1 MKIRAI
7 ILSALIL
14 CGISAVIMY
23 SRAAQPRQESPVIT
37 QTINEKDTPM
47 AIKNLILKMKEQME
61 VNNDQFHEL
70 IEETEDYANSCPD
83 SASTAVLHSMLAEMY
98 QTYYQRNRW
107 TINQR
112 TQLSGYTPDDIR
124 EWTSNLFAD
133 KIKQEVDLS
142 LRPAALLQST
152 PVSRFKEIL
161 ETGKDSQKLRPTLYE
176 FLAFRALEIQ
186 PSAQIYKDLIA
197 FQNKETDMKPAL
209 LTELDYLRFL
219 YGDKRDKESYNAYM
233 NALDELYRNLAPQD
247 YAAEILIAKLDLV
260 SGSMSRYV
268 STQWDSIKAEE
279 VKLCEEGI
287 KRYSGYPRT
296 AILKNRL
303 AQLEQPTLS
312 VSTDNTVYPKKQL
325 GIKLEY
331 KNVQKVTVQIY
342 RSPKTPL
349 QAAHSSTRKSDN
361 NTLGQL
367 VKKVTFSL
375 RLPNSYSQ
383 QDTTLYIP
391 MDQPG
396 LYECVVTVPGQKLK
410 TVNTVSV
417 THLAALYRNL
427 PGDKREIMVTDYL
440 SGKPVDGATVTYYG
454 GQRRNLQELGTAKT
468 DREGLATLPVNNQI
482 IAFQASKPGD
492 TSAMLTHIYPMGSGH
507 RPEKNPVEVSV
518 FTDRG
523 LYRPGQT
530 IFFKGLAYVKDTDD
544 PHAAAGQEFTVTL
557 YDTNGKELANKKYTT
572 NDFGSFNGEFSI
584 PKQTLSGVFRLSTG
598 QTSVYINVEEY
609 KRPTFQAHFLPVKEE
624 IAFGDSITI
633 QGKAATFSGVSLPA
647 GDVSWRITRRPFMLW
662 RYFSPASSAQVA
674 EGSTT
679 LSGDGTFSVSFR
691 PQKEDDNGIYP
702 SAFQTYEVSATITD
716 SKGETQEAEYTFSVG
731 ESSIVLLANLPRQI
745 EKDSVKAVVEARTIN
760 GETVSVAGTF
770 KIVEL
775 IATQP
780 GTNNTKSYREGKQV
794 AAGDFTSGK
803 EISPAI
809 FSQLP
814 SGRYRIS
821 VEAKDSQGR
830 PSKNQSDF
838 ILYGKNDKRPP
849 VFTHTW
855 VLKEKTTCLPGE
867 DAEIVFGTSDKDAY
881 VLYEWFAGNNRIHHE
896 LIKLSDANR
905 RFEIPFKQEY
915 GDGIIVSFTFVKEGA
930 LYITQV
936 PVELCL
942 PDRQLT
948 IKPVTFRDRLL
959 PGSKESWKFRITDA
973 DSTIVSAEVLAGM
986 YDASLDK
993 IIPFSW
999 YFSPRRSISLQAP
1012 RFSAGTGFQ
1021 RSYQYDQTEAKY
1033 IKIPQYKYDQLNWF
1047 GLFNEVYIRGYGA
1060 SNRALATGGIMMKSA
1075 MAPQASLSVG
1085 VAADNMIAEDVLEE
1099 KTVESA
1105 ETSPNFSDPVA
1116 QESGQPLNPEQLR
1129 QNFAET
1135 AFFYP
1140 TLQTNEE
1147 GDVFVNFTM
1156 PESNTTWKLQM
1167 LANTK
1172 DLKYGLLTKEVVTS
1186 KPLMVLPNLP
1196 RFVRQGDEVSLST
1209 QVINNSKETISG
1221 RVSIE
1226 LFDPATDQPV
1236 ICLSKSQRPFEL
1248 RPDSVATVSWLI
1260 PVPKQISLLG
1270 VRILA
1275 DSEKGSDGEQQ
1286 IVPVLSDQLLITEST
1301 PFFLLKEGEKQ
1312 IHISG
1317 NQEGKSPFRLTL
1329 EITGN
1334 PIWYA
1339 VQALPTITQPDNDN
1353 ILSWFAAYYSN
1364 TLASY
1369 IAQAHPRIQK
1379 VIAQWTAQ
1387 GGDAST
1393 LYSNLEKNQELK
1405 NILLEE
1411 TPWVLAAD
1419 NETEQ
1424 KQRLSLLFDINR
1436 ADGLREAALRQL
1448 IQQQNEEG
1456 GWSWF
1461 KGFPASR
1468 SITLSILQGMSQL
1481 VRLSATQYGQAEKEM
1496 QMKALKFLDKSIQE
1510 DYENLRKYDKK
1521 WQNATPS
1528 PEQVRFLFVRSFYR
1542 DIPELGDA
1550 REAIRFYTSQAE
1562 KHWKQ
1567 YSLLNK
1573 GEIALLMHRNGKKEV
1588 ATAIL
1593 TWLKKTAT
1601 ISEEKGMYWANNR
1614 RGNDYFTS
1622 PIDTHC
1628 LLMSVF
1634 NEIAPDTQNTNLMK
1648 QWLLNQKR
1656 TQNWESVPATVNA
1669 IYALLLTG
1677 SDWLDTQNT
1686 CIVKWDGKTYSTADG
1701 DIATGYLKTILP
1713 NEKTNRSANNVLSIR
1728 KEGDTPAWGAVYEQY
1743 FQDIDKVKGEKGVLN
1758 VEKKLFVEINNGTNR
1773 QIRPVTPEQ
1782 PLRIG
1787 DKVIVRLTI
1796 RTDREMNYVFLKDL
1810 RAGCF
1815 EPANQLSGT
1824 ESRDGIWYY
1833 RSPKDVSENF
1843 FINRLPEGT
1852 FVLEYPVYV
1861 SRSGE
1866 YAGGIST
1873 IQCMYAPEFV
1883 SHTAGESLQIVP

>member
-23 SRAAQPRQESPVIT
+23 SRAAQPQQKSSVIT
-37 QTINEKDTPM
+37 QAINDKNTPM
-47 AIKNLILKMKEQME
+47 VIKNLILKMKEQME
-61 VNNDQFHEL
+61 VNDDQFPEL
-70 IEETEDYANSCPD
+70 IKEVENYTNSCAD
-83 SASTAVLHSMLAEMY
+83 SASVAVLHSMLAEMY
-98 QTYYQRNRW
+98 QNYYQRNQW

-112 TQLSGYTPDDIR
+112 TQLSGYIPEDIR
-124 EWTSNLFAD
+124 VWTSNLFTD
-133 KIKQEVDLS
+133 KIKEEIDLS
-142 LRPAALLQST
+142 LRPTALLQNT
-152 PVSRFKEIL
+152 PVSKFKDIL
-161 ETGKDSQKLRPTLYE
+161 EIGKDSQTLRPTLYE
-176 FLAFRALEIQ
+176 FLAFRALDIQ
-186 PSAQIYKDLIA
+186 PTVQIYKDLIA
-197 FQNKETDMKPAL
+197 FQNKEPNMKSVL

-219 YGDKRDKESYNAYM
+219 YGDKRDKESFEAYM
-233 NALDELYRNLAPQD
+233 NALDELYRNLASQN

-260 SGSMSRYV
+260 SGSMFRYV

-312 VSTDNTVYPKKQL
+312 ASTNNTVYPGQQL

-331 KNVQKVTVQIY
+331 KNVQKVIVQIY
-342 RSPKTPL
+342 RSSKTPL
-349 QAAHSSTRKSDN
+349 QAAAHTSAKKSSGS
-361 NTLGQL
+361 TLGQL
-367 VKKVTFSL
+367 VNEKTFSL
-375 RLPNSYSQ
+375 LLPNTYSQ
-383 QDTTLYIP
+383 QDTTLHIS

-396 LYECVVTVPGQKLK
+396 LYECVVTVPGQQLK
-410 TVNTVSV
+410 TINTVSV
-417 THLAALYRNL
+417 TRLAAIYRNL
-427 PGDKREIMVTDYL
+427 SGNKQEVMVTDYL
-440 SGKPVDGATVTYYG
+440 SGKPVDGAIVTYYG
-454 GQRRNLQELGTAKT
+454 GQRRNLQELGTVKT
-468 DREGLATLPVNNQI
+468 DREGLATLPANSQVL
-482 IAFQASKPGD
+482 AFQASRPGD
-492 TSAMLTHIYPMGSGH
+492 TNAMLTNIYPMGSGR
-507 RPEKNPVEVSV
+507 RPEKNPVEVSI

-530 IFFKGLAYVKDTDD
+530 IFFKGLAYVKDSND
-544 PHAAAGQEFTVTL
+544 PHAVAGQTFTVTL
-557 YDTNGKELANKKYTT
+557 YDANGKELAQKKFTT

-598 QTSVYINVEEY
+598 QMSVYIHVEEY
-609 KRPTFQAHFLPVKEE
+609 KRPTFQAYFLPIKGD
-624 IAFGDSITI
+624 IAFGDSVTI
-633 QGKAATFSGVSLPA
+633 QGKAATFSGVSLPS
-647 GDVSWRITRRPFMLW
+647 GDVTWRITRRPFLLW
-662 RYFSPASSAQVA
+662 RYFRPSAPTQVA

-679 LSGDGTFSVSFR
+679 LSGDGTFNVSFR
-691 PQKEDDNGIYP
+691 PQKEEDTNPYA
-702 SAFQTYEVSATITD
+702 SAYQTYEVSATVTD
-716 SKGETQEAEYTFSVG
+716 SKGETQEANYTFSVG
-731 ESSIVLLANLPRQI
+731 ESSIVLFTNLPPQI

-760 GETVSVAGTF
+760 GEMVSTSGTF

-775 IATQP
+775 IANRSDKNS
-780 GTNNTKSYREGKQV
+780 GESYQEGKQV
-794 AAGDFTSGK
+794 ASGSFTSGK

-809 FSQLP
+809 FNPLP
-814 SGRYRIS
+814 SGRYRIL

-855 VLKEKTTCLPGE
+855 LLKEKTTCLPGE
-867 DAEIVFGTSDKDAY
+867 EAEIVFGTSDKDAY

-896 LIKLSDANR
+896 LIKLSDANH
-905 RFEIPFKQEY
+905 RFKIPFKPKY
-915 GDGIIVSFTFVKEGA
+915 GEGIIVSFTFVKEGE

-936 PVELCL
+936 PVELQL
-942 PDRQLT
+942 PNRQL
-948 IKPVTFRDRLL
+948 
-959 PGSKESWKFRITDA
+959 KFRITDA
-973 DSTIVSAEVLAGM
+973 DSTIVSAEVLTSM

-993 IIPFSW
+993 IIPFNW
-999 YFSPRRSISLQAP
+999 YFSPRRTILLQAP
-1012 RFSAGTGFQ
+1012 RFSTGAGFQ
-1021 RSYQYDQTEAKY
+1021 RSYQYGQTEAKY
-1033 IKIPQYKYDQLNWF
+1033 IKVPQYQYDRLNWF
-1047 GLFNEVYIRGYGA
+1047 GLFNEIVIRGYGS
-1060 SNRALATGGIMMKSA
+1060 SNRAFATGGIMLKSA
-1075 MAPQASLSVG
+1075 AAPV
-1085 VAADNMIAEDVLEE
+1085 VAESMNIMEDSAVLEE
-1099 KTVESA
+1099 PSVEST
-1105 ETSPNFSDPVA
+1105 EGEPVFSLSDPFA
-1116 QESGQPLNPEQLR
+1116 KESSLPVSPEQTR
-1129 QNFAET
+1129 RNFAET

-1140 TLQTNEE
+1140 ILQTNEE
-1147 GDVFVNFTM
+1147 GDIFVNFTL
-1156 PESNTTWKLQM
+1156 PESNTTWKLQL

-1172 DLKYGLLTKEVVTS
+1172 DLKYGLLTKEVISS

-1196 RFVRQGDEVSLST
+1196 RFVRQGDEVSIST
-1209 QVINNSKETISG
+1209 QVINNSKEAVSG
-1221 RVSIE
+1221 RVRIE
-1226 LFDPATDQPV
+1226 LFDPATDQPI

-1248 RPDSVATVSWLI
+1248 QPDSIATVSWMI
-1260 PVPKQISLLG
+1260 PVPKQINLLG

-1286 IVPVLSDQLLITEST
+1286 IVPVLSNQLLITEST
-1301 PFFLLKEGEKQ
+1301 PFYLLKEGEKQ
-1312 IHISG
+1312 IRISG
-1317 NQEGKSPFRLTL
+1317 NSEGATPFRLTL
-1329 EITGN
+1329 EMTGN

-1339 VQALPTITQPDNDN
+1339 VQALPTITQPNNDN

-1379 VIAQWTAQ
+1379 VINQWTAQ
-1387 GGDAST
+1387 GGNAST

-1424 KQRLSLLFDINR
+1424 KQRLSLLFDLNR
-1436 ADGLREAALRQL
+1436 ADGLRETALQQL

-1468 SITLSILQGMSQL
+1468 AITLSILKGMSQL
-1481 VRLSATQYGQAEKEM
+1481 VQLNAIQYGQAEKEM
-1496 QMKALKFLDKSIQE
+1496 QMKALKFLDKSMQT
-1510 DYENLRKYDKK
+1510 DYENLLKYDKK
-1521 WQNATPS
+1521 WQNAWPS
-1528 PEQVRFLFVRSFYR
+1528 PEQVEFLCVRSSYR

-1550 REAIRFYTSQAE
+1550 REAIRFYTNQAE
-1562 KHWKQ
+1562 KHWNQ
-1567 YSLLNK
+1567 YSLISK

-1614 RGNDYFTS
+1614 RGSDYFTS

-1634 NEIAPDTQNTNLMK
+1634 NEIAPDTQNTNRMK

-1677 SDWLDTQNT
+1677 SDWLNTQNT
-1686 CIVKWDGKTYSTADG
+1686 CVATWDGKTYSTAEG
-1701 DIATGYLKTILP
+1701 EIATGYLKTILP
-1713 NEKTNRSANNVLSIR
+1713 NEPANNSANPVLSIR
-1728 KEGDTPAWGAVYEQY
+1728 KEGNTPAWGAVYEQY
-1743 FQDIDKVKGEKGVLN
+1743 FQEIDKVKGQKGVLS
-1758 VEKKLFVEINNGTNR
+1758 VEKKLFVETNNGTNR

-1815 EPANQLSGT
+1815 EPADQLSGP

-1883 SHTAGESLQIVP
+1883 SHTAGESLRIMP

>member
-23 SRAAQPRQESPVIT
+23 SRAAQPQQKSSVIT
-37 QTINEKDTPM
+37 QAINDKNTPM
-47 AIKNLILKMKEQME
+47 VIKNLILKMKEQME
-61 VNNDQFHEL
+61 VNDDQFPEL
-70 IEETEDYANSCPD
+70 IKEVENYTNSCTD
-83 SASTAVLHSMLAEMY
+83 SASVAVLHSMLAEMY
-98 QTYYQRNRW
+98 QNYYQRNQW

-112 TQLSGYTPDDIR
+112 TQLSGYIPEDIR
-124 EWTSNLFAD
+124 EWTSNLFTD
-133 KIKQEVDLS
+133 KIKEEIDLS
-142 LRPAALLQST
+142 LRPTALLQNT
-152 PVSRFKEIL
+152 PVSKFKDIL
-161 ETGKDSQKLRPTLYE
+161 EIGKDSQTLRPTLYE
-176 FLAFRALEIQ
+176 FLAFRALDIQ
-186 PSAQIYKDLIA
+186 PTVQIYKDLIA
-197 FQNKETDMKPAL
+197 FQNKEPNMKSVL

-219 YGDKRDKESYNAYM
+219 YGDKRDQASFEAYM
-233 NALDELYRNLAPQD
+233 NALDELYRNLASQN

-260 SGSMSRYV
+260 SGSMFRYV

-312 VSTDNTVYPKKQL
+312 VSTDNTVYPGQQL

-331 KNVQKVTVQIY
+331 KNVQKVIVQIY
-342 RSPKTPL
+342 RSSKTPL
-349 QAAHSSTRKSDN
+349 QAAAHTSAKKSNSS
-361 NTLGQL
+361 TLGQL
-367 VKKVTFSL
+367 VNEKTFSL
-375 RLPNSYSQ
+375 LLPNTYSQ
-383 QDTTLYIP
+383 QDTTLHIS

-396 LYECVVTVPGQKLK
+396 LYECVVTVPGQQLK
-410 TVNTVSV
+410 TINTVSV
-417 THLAALYRNL
+417 TRLAAIYRNL
-427 PGDKREIMVTDYL
+427 SGNKQEVMVTDYL
-440 SGKPVDGATVTYYG
+440 SGKPVDGAIVTYYG
-454 GQRRNLQELGTAKT
+454 GQRRSLQELGTVKT
-468 DREGLATLPVNNQI
+468 DREGLATLPANSQVL
-482 IAFQASKPGD
+482 AFQASRPGD
-492 TSAMLTHIYPMGSGH
+492 TNAMLTNIYPMGSGH
-507 RPEKNPVEVSV
+507 KPEKNPIEVSI

-530 IFFKGLAYVKDTDD
+530 IFFKGLAYVKDSND
-544 PHAAAGQEFTVTL
+544 PHAVAGQTFTVTL
-557 YDTNGKELANKKYTT
+557 YDANGKEIAQKKVMT
-572 NDFGSFNGEFSI
+572 NDFGSFNGEFSL

-598 QTSVYINVEEY
+598 QMSVYIHVEEY
-609 KRPTFQAHFLPVKEE
+609 KRPTFQAYFLPIKGD
-624 IAFGDSITI
+624 IAFGDSVTI
-633 QGKAATFSGVSLPA
+633 QGKAATFSGVSLPS
-647 GDVSWRITRRPFMLW
+647 GDVTWRITRRPFLLW
-662 RYFSPASSAQVA
+662 RYFRPSAPTQVA

-679 LSGDGTFSVSFR
+679 LSGDGTFNVSFR
-691 PQKEDDNGIYP
+691 PQKEEDTNPYA
-702 SAFQTYEVSATITD
+702 SAYQTYEVSATVTD
-716 SKGETQEAEYTFSVG
+716 SKGETQEANYTFSVG
-731 ESSIVLLANLPRQI
+731 ESSIVLFMNLPPQI

-760 GETVSVAGTF
+760 GEMVSTSGTF
-770 KIVEL
+770 KVVEL
-775 IATQP
+775 IANRSDKNSGENYQ
-780 GTNNTKSYREGKQV
+780 EGKQV
-794 AAGDFTSGK
+794 ASGNFTSGK

-814 SGRYRIS
+814 SGRYRVL

-855 VLKEKTTCLPGE
+855 LLKEKTTCLPGE
-867 DAEIVFGTSDKDAY
+867 EAEIVFGTSDKDAY

-896 LIKLSDANR
+896 LIKLSDANH
-905 RFEIPFKQEY
+905 RFKIPFKPEY
-915 GDGIIVSFTFVKEGA
+915 GEGIIVSFTFVKEGE

-936 PVELCL
+936 PVELQL
-942 PDRQLT
+942 PNRKLT
-948 IKPVTFRDRLL
+948 IKPITFRDRLL

-973 DSTIVSAEVLAGM
+973 DSTIVSAEVLASM

-993 IIPFSW
+993 IIPFNW
-999 YFSPRRSISLQAP
+999 YFSPRRTILLQAP
-1012 RFSAGTGFQ
+1012 RFSTGAGFQ

-1033 IKIPQYKYDQLNWF
+1033 IKVPQYQYDRLNWF
-1047 GLFNEVYIRGYGA
+1047 GLFNTMSTRKGVFYSLA
-1060 SNRALATGGIMMKSA
+1060 SDAGGIMLKSA
-1075 MAPQASLSVG
+1075 AAPV
-1085 VAADNMIAEDVLEE
+1085 VAESMNIMEDSAVLEE
-1099 KTVESA
+1099 PSVEST
-1105 ETSPNFSDPVA
+1105 EGEPVFSLSDPFA
-1116 QESGQPLNPEQLR
+1116 KESGQPISPEQIR

-1140 TLQTNEE
+1140 ILQTNEE
-1147 GDVFVNFTM
+1147 GDVFVNFTL
-1156 PESNTTWKLQM
+1156 PESNTTWKLQL
-1167 LANTK
+1167 LANTQ
-1172 DLKYGLLTKEVVTS
+1172 DLKYGLLTKEVISS

-1196 RFVRQGDEVSLST
+1196 RFVRQGDEVSIST
-1209 QVINNSKETISG
+1209 QVINNSKEAVSG
-1221 RVSIE
+1221 RVHIE
-1226 LFDPATDQPV
+1226 LFDPATDQPI

-1248 RPDSVATVSWLI
+1248 RPDSVATVSWMI
-1260 PVPKQISLLG
+1260 PIPKQISLLG

-1286 IVPVLSDQLLITEST
+1286 IVPVLSNQLLITEST
-1301 PFFLLKEGEKQ
+1301 PFYLLKEGEKQ
-1312 IHISG
+1312 IRISG
-1317 NQEGKSPFRLTL
+1317 NSEGATPFRLTL
-1329 EITGN
+1329 EMTGN

-1339 VQALPTITQPDNDN
+1339 VQALPTITQPNNDN

-1379 VIAQWTAQ
+1379 VINQWTAQ
-1387 GGDAST
+1387 GGNAST

-1411 TPWVLAAD
+1411 TPWVLATD

-1424 KQRLSLLFDINR
+1424 KQRLSLLFDLNR
-1436 ADGLREAALRQL
+1436 ADGLREAALQQL

-1468 SITLSILQGMSQL
+1468 AITLSILKGMSQL
-1481 VRLSATQYGQAEKEM
+1481 VQLNAIQYGQAEKEM
-1496 QMKALKFLDKSIQE
+1496 QMKALKFLDKRMQT
-1510 DYENLRKYDKK
+1510 DYENLLKYDKK
-1521 WQNATPS
+1521 WQNAWPS
-1528 PEQVRFLFVRSFYR
+1528 PEQVEFLFVRSSYR

-1550 REAIRFYTSQAE
+1550 REAIRFYTNQAE
-1562 KHWKQ
+1562 KHWNQ
-1567 YSLLNK
+1567 YSLISK

-1628 LLMSVF
+1628 LLMSAF
-1634 NEIAPDTQNTNLMK
+1634 NEIAPDTQHTNQMK

-1677 SDWLDTQNT
+1677 SDWLNTQNT
-1686 CIVKWDGKTYSTADG
+1686 CVATWDGKTYSTAEG
-1701 DIATGYLKTILP
+1701 EIATGYLKTILP
-1713 NEKTNRSANNVLSIR
+1713 NEPATRSANPVLSIR

-1743 FQDIDKVKGEKGVLN
+1743 FQDIDKVKGQKGGVN
-1758 VEKKLFVEINNGTNR
+1758 VEKKLFVETNNGTNR

-1796 RTDREMNYVFLKDL
+1796 RTDREMDYVFLKDL

-1815 EPANQLSGT
+1815 EPADQLSGT

-1883 SHTAGESLQIVP
+1883 SHTAGESLRIMP

>member
-23 SRAAQPRQESPVIT
+23 SRAAQPQQKSSVIT
-37 QTINEKDTPM
+37 QAINDKNTPM
-47 AIKNLILKMKEQME
+47 VIKNLILKMKEQME
-61 VNNDQFHEL
+61 VNDDQFPEL
-70 IEETEDYANSCPD
+70 IKEVENYTNSCAD
-83 SASTAVLHSMLAEMY
+83 SASVAVLHSMLAEMY
-98 QTYYQRNRW
+98 QNYYQRNQW

-112 TQLSGYTPDDIR
+112 TQLSGYIPEDIR
-124 EWTSNLFAD
+124 VWTSNLFTD
-133 KIKQEVDLS
+133 KIKEEIDLS
-142 LRPAALLQST
+142 LRPTALLQNT
-152 PVSRFKEIL
+152 PVSKFKDIL
-161 ETGKDSQKLRPTLYE
+161 EIGKDSQTLRPTLYE
-176 FLAFRALEIQ
+176 FLAFRALDIQ
-186 PSAQIYKDLIA
+186 PTVQIYKDLIA
-197 FQNKETDMKPAL
+197 FQNKEPNMKSVL

-219 YGDKRDKESYNAYM
+219 YGDKRDKESFEAYM
-233 NALDELYRNLAPQD
+233 NALDELYRNLASQN

-260 SGSMSRYV
+260 SGSMFRYV

-312 VSTDNTVYPKKQL
+312 ASTNNTVYPGQQL

-331 KNVQKVTVQIY
+331 KNVQKVIVQIY
-342 RSPKTPL
+342 RSSKTPL
-349 QAAHSSTRKSDN
+349 QAAAHTSAKKSSGS
-361 NTLGQL
+361 TLGQL
-367 VKKVTFSL
+367 VNEKTFSL
-375 RLPNSYSQ
+375 LLPNTYSQ
-383 QDTTLYIP
+383 QNTTLHIS

-396 LYECVVTVPGQKLK
+396 LYECVVTVPGQQLK
-410 TVNTVSV
+410 TINTVSV
-417 THLAALYRNL
+417 TRLAAIYRNL
-427 PGDKREIMVTDYL
+427 SGNKQEVMVTDYL
-440 SGKPVDGATVTYYG
+440 SGKPVDGAIVTYYG
-454 GQRRNLQELGTAKT
+454 GQRRSLQELGTVKT
-468 DREGLATLPVNNQI
+468 DREGLATLPANSQVL
-482 IAFQASKPGD
+482 AFQASRPGD
-492 TSAMLTHIYPMGSGH
+492 TNAMLTNIYPMGSGH
-507 RPEKNPVEVSV
+507 KPEKNPVEVSI

-530 IFFKGLAYVKDTDD
+530 IFFKGLAYVKDSND
-544 PHAAAGQEFTVTL
+544 PHAVAGQTFTVTL
-557 YDTNGKELANKKYTT
+557 YDANGKELAQKKFTT

-598 QTSVYINVEEY
+598 QMSVYIHVEEY
-609 KRPTFQAHFLPVKEE
+609 KRPTFQAYFLPIKGD
-624 IAFGDSITI
+624 IAFGDSVTI
-633 QGKAATFSGVSLPA
+633 QGKAATFSGVSLPS
-647 GDVSWRITRRPFMLW
+647 GDVTWRITRRPFLLW
-662 RYFSPASSAQVA
+662 RYFRPSAPTQVA

-679 LSGDGTFSVSFR
+679 LSGDGTFNVSFR
-691 PQKEDDNGIYP
+691 PQKEEDTNPYA
-702 SAFQTYEVSATITD
+702 SAYQTYEVSATVTD
-716 SKGETQEAEYTFSVG
+716 SKGETQEANYTFSVG
-731 ESSIVLLANLPRQI
+731 ESSIVLFTNLPPQI

-760 GETVSVAGTF
+760 GEMVSTSGTF

-775 IATQP
+775 IANRSDKNS
-780 GTNNTKSYREGKQV
+780 GESYQEGKQV
-794 AAGDFTSGK
+794 ASGSFTSGK

-809 FSQLP
+809 FNPLP
-814 SGRYRIS
+814 SGRYRIL

-830 PSKNQSDF
+830 QSKNQSDF

-855 VLKEKTTCLPGE
+855 LLKEKTTCLPGE
-867 DAEIVFGTSDKDAY
+867 EAEIVFGTSDKDAY

-896 LIKLSDANR
+896 LIKLSDANH
-905 RFEIPFKQEY
+905 RFNIPFKPEY
-915 GDGIIVSFTFVKEGA
+915 GEGIIVSFTFVKEGE

-936 PVELCL
+936 PVELQL
-942 PDRQLT
+942 PNRQLT
-948 IKPVTFRDRLL
+948 IKPITFRDRLL

-973 DSTIVSAEVLAGM
+973 DSTIVSAEVLTSM

-993 IIPFSW
+993 IIPFNW
-999 YFSPRRSISLQAP
+999 YFSPRRTILLQAP
-1012 RFSAGTGFQ
+1012 RFSTGAGFQ

-1033 IKIPQYKYDQLNWF
+1033 IKVPQYQYDRLNWF
-1047 GLFNEVYIRGYGA
+1047 GLFNEIVIRGYGS
-1060 SNRALATGGIMMKSA
+1060 SNRAFATGGIMLKSA
-1075 MAPQASLSVG
+1075 AAPV
-1085 VAADNMIAEDVLEE
+1085 VAESMNIMEDSAVLEE
-1099 KTVESA
+1099 PSVEST
-1105 ETSPNFSDPVA
+1105 EGEPVFSLSDPFA
-1116 QESGQPLNPEQLR
+1116 KESSLPVSPEQTR
-1129 QNFAET
+1129 RNFAET

-1147 GDVFVNFTM
+1147 GDVFVNFTL
-1156 PESNTTWKLQM
+1156 PESNTTWKLQL
-1167 LANTK
+1167 LANTQ
-1172 DLKYGLLTKEVVTS
+1172 DLKYGLLTKEVISS

-1196 RFVRQGDEVSLST
+1196 RFVRQGDEVSIST
-1209 QVINNSKETISG
+1209 QVINNSKEAVSG
-1221 RVSIE
+1221 RVRIE
-1226 LFDPATDQPV
+1226 LFDPATDQPI

-1248 RPDSVATVSWLI
+1248 QPDSIATVSWMI
-1260 PVPKQISLLG
+1260 PVPKQINLLG

-1286 IVPVLSDQLLITEST
+1286 IVPVLSNQLLITEST
-1301 PFFLLKEGEKQ
+1301 PFYLLKEGEKQ
-1312 IHISG
+1312 IRISG
-1317 NQEGKSPFRLTL
+1317 NSEGATPFRLTL
-1329 EITGN
+1329 EMTGN

-1339 VQALPTITQPDNDN
+1339 VQALPTITQPNNDN

-1379 VIAQWTAQ
+1379 VINQWTAQ
-1387 GGDAST
+1387 GGNAST

-1411 TPWVLAAD
+1411 TPWVLA
-1419 NETEQ
+1419 
-1424 KQRLSLLFDINR
+1424 
-1436 ADGLREAALRQL
+1436 
-1448 IQQQNEEG
+1448 EEG

-1468 SITLSILQGMSQL
+1468 AITLSILKGMSQL
-1481 VRLSATQYGQAEKEM
+1481 VQLNAIQYGQAEKEM
-1496 QMKALKFLDKSIQE
+1496 QMKALKFLDKSMQT
-1510 DYENLRKYDKK
+1510 DYENLLKYDKK
-1521 WQNATPS
+1521 WQNAWPS
-1528 PEQVRFLFVRSFYR
+1528 PEQVEFLFVRSSYR

-1550 REAIRFYTSQAE
+1550 REAIRFYTNQAE
-1562 KHWKQ
+1562 KHWNQ
-1567 YSLLNK
+1567 YSLISK

-1614 RGNDYFTS
+1614 RGSDYFTS

-1634 NEIAPDTQNTNLMK
+1634 NEIAPDTQNTNRMK

-1677 SDWLDTQNT
+1677 SDWLNTQNT
-1686 CIVKWDGKTYSTADG
+1686 CVATWDGKTYSTAEG
-1701 DIATGYLKTILP
+1701 EIATGYLKTILP
-1713 NEKTNRSANNVLSIR
+1713 NEPANNSANPVLSIR
-1728 KEGDTPAWGAVYEQY
+1728 KEGNTPAWGAVYEQY
-1743 FQDIDKVKGEKGVLN
+1743 FQEIDKVKGQKGVLS
-1758 VEKKLFVEINNGTNR
+1758 VEKKLFVETNNGTNR

-1815 EPANQLSGT
+1815 EPADQLSGP

-1883 SHTAGESLQIVP
+1883 SHTAGESLRIMP

>member
-23 SRAAQPRQESPVIT
+23 SRAAQPQPRSSVIT
-37 QTINEKDTPM
+37 QAINDKNTPM
-47 AIKNLILKMKEQME
+47 VIKNLILKMKEQMD
-61 VNNDQFHEL
+61 VNDDQFPEL
-70 IEETEDYANSCPD
+70 IKKVENYTNSCAD
-83 SASTAVLHSMLAEMY
+83 SASVAVLHSMLAEMY
-98 QTYYQRNRW
+98 QNYYQRNQW

-112 TQLSGYTPDDIR
+112 TQLSGYIPEDIR
-124 EWTSNLFAD
+124 EWTSNLFTD
-133 KIKQEVDLS
+133 KIKEEIDLS
-142 LRPAALLQST
+142 LRPTTLLQNT
-152 PVSRFKEIL
+152 PVSKFKDIL
-161 ETGKDSQKLRPTLYE
+161 EIGKDSQTLRPTLYE
-176 FLAFRALEIQ
+176 FLAFRALDIQ
-186 PSAQIYKDLIA
+186 PAVQIYKDLIA
-197 FQNKETDMKPAL
+197 FQNKEPNMKSVL

-219 YGDKRDKESYNAYM
+219 YGDKRDKESFEAYM
-233 NALDELYRNLAPQD
+233 NALDELYRNLASQN

-260 SGSMSRYV
+260 SGSMFRYV

-296 AILKNRL
+296 TILKNRL

-312 VSTDNTVYPKKQL
+312 VSTNNTVYPGQQL

-331 KNVQKVTVQIY
+331 KNVQKVIVQIY
-342 RSPKTPL
+342 RSSKTPL
-349 QAAHSSTRKSDN
+349 QAAAHASAGKSSSG
-361 NTLGQL
+361 TLGQL
-367 VKKVTFSL
+367 VNEKTFPL
-375 RLPNSYSQ
+375 LLPNAYSQ

-410 TVNTVSV
+410 TVNPVSV
-417 THLAALYRNL
+417 SRLAAIYRNL
-427 PGDKREIMVTDYL
+427 SGNKQEVMVTDYL
-440 SGKPVDGATVTYYG
+440 SGKPVDGAIVTYYG
-454 GQRRNLQELGTAKT
+454 GQRRSLQELGTVKT
-468 DREGLATLPVNNQI
+468 DREGLATLPANNQVL
-482 IAFQASKPGD
+482 AFQASRPGD
-492 TSAMLTHIYPMGSGH
+492 TNAMLTNIYPMGSGH
-507 RPEKNPVEVSV
+507 KPEKNPIEVSI

-530 IFFKGLAYVKDTDD
+530 IFFKGLAYVKDSND
-544 PHAAAGQEFTVTL
+544 PHAVAGQPFTVTL
-557 YDTNGKELANKKYTT
+557 YDANGKEIAQKKVTT
-572 NDFGSFNGEFSI
+572 NDFGSFNGEFSL
-584 PKQTLSGVFRLSTG
+584 PKQTLSGAFRLSTG
-598 QTSVYINVEEY
+598 QMSVYIHVEEY
-609 KRPTFQAHFLPVKEE
+609 KRPTFQAYFLPIKGD
-624 IAFGDSITI
+624 IAFGDSVTI
-633 QGKAATFSGVSLPA
+633 QGKAATFSGVSLPS
-647 GDVSWRITRRPFMLW
+647 GDVTWRITRRPFLLW
-662 RYFSPASSAQVA
+662 RYFRPSAPTQVA

-691 PQKEDDNGIYP
+691 PQKEEDTNPYA
-702 SAFQTYEVSATITD
+702 STYQTYEVSATVTD
-716 SKGETQEAEYTFSVG
+716 SKGETQEANYTFSVG
-731 ESSIVLLANLPRQI
+731 ESSIVLFMNLPPQI

-760 GETVSVAGTF
+760 GELVSTSGTF
-770 KIVEL
+770 KVVEL
-775 IATQP
+775 IANRSDKNSGENYQ
-780 GTNNTKSYREGKQV
+780 EGKQV
-794 AAGDFTSGK
+794 ASGNFTSGK

-814 SGRYRIS
+814 SGCYRIL

-830 PSKNQSDF
+830 PSKSQSDF

-855 VLKEKTTCLPGE
+855 LLKEKTTCLPGE
-867 DAEIVFGTSDKDAY
+867 EAEIVFGTSDKDAY

-896 LIKLSDANR
+896 LIKLSDANH
-905 RFEIPFKQEY
+905 RFKIPFKSEY
-915 GDGIIVSFTFVKEGA
+915 GEGIIVSFTFVKEGE

-936 PVELCL
+936 PIELQL
-942 PDRQLT
+942 PNRQLT
-948 IKPVTFRDRLL
+948 IKPITFRDRLL

-973 DSTIVSAEVLAGM
+973 DSTIVSAEVLTSM

-993 IIPFSW
+993 IIPFNW
-999 YFSPRRSISLQAP
+999 YFSPRRTILLQAP
-1012 RFSAGTGFQ
+1012 RFSTGAGFQ

-1033 IKIPQYKYDQLNWF
+1033 IKVPQYQYDRLNWF
-1047 GLFNEVYIRGYGA
+1047 GLFNEIVIRGYGS
-1060 SNRALATGGIMMKSA
+1060 SNRAFATGGIMLKSA
-1075 MAPQASLSVG
+1075 AAPV
-1085 VAADNMIAEDVLEE
+1085 VAESMNIMEDSAVLEE
-1099 KTVESA
+1099 PSVEST
-1105 ETSPNFSDPVA
+1105 EGEPVFSLSDPFA
-1116 QESGQPLNPEQLR
+1116 KESSQPISPEQIR
-1129 QNFAET
+1129 RNFAET

-1147 GDVFVNFTM
+1147 GDIFVNFTL

-1172 DLKYGLLTKEVVTS
+1172 DLKYGLLTKEVISS

-1196 RFVRQGDEVSLST
+1196 RFVRQGDEVSIST
-1209 QVINNSKETISG
+1209 QVINNSKGAVSG
-1221 RVSIE
+1221 RVRIE
-1226 LFDPATDQPV
+1226 LFDPATDQPI

-1248 RPDSVATVSWLI
+1248 QPDSIATVSWMI
-1260 PVPKQISLLG
+1260 PVPKQINLLG

-1286 IVPVLSDQLLITEST
+1286 IVPVLSNQLLITEST
-1301 PFFLLKEGEKQ
+1301 PFYLLKEGEKQ
-1312 IHISG
+1312 IRISG
-1317 NQEGKSPFRLTL
+1317 NSEGATPFRLTL
-1329 EITGN
+1329 EMTGN

-1339 VQALPTITQPDNDN
+1339 VQALPTITQPNNDN

-1379 VIAQWTAQ
+1379 VISQWTAQ
-1387 GGDAST
+1387 GGNAST

-1424 KQRLSLLFDINR
+1424 KQRLSLLFDLNR
-1436 ADGLREAALRQL
+1436 ADGLREAALQQL

-1468 SITLSILQGMSQL
+1468 AITLSILKGMSQL
-1481 VRLSATQYGQAEKEM
+1481 VQLNAIQYGQAEKEM
-1496 QMKALKFLDKSIQE
+1496 QMKALKFLDKSMQT
-1510 DYENLRKYDKK
+1510 DYENLLKYDKK
-1521 WQNATPS
+1521 WQNAWPS
-1528 PEQVRFLFVRSFYR
+1528 PEQVEFLFVRSSYR

-1550 REAIRFYTSQAE
+1550 REAIRFYTNQAE
-1562 KHWKQ
+1562 KHWNQ
-1567 YSLLNK
+1567 YSLISK

-1593 TWLKKTAT
+1593 TGLKKTAT

-1614 RGNDYFTS
+1614 RGSDYFTS

-1634 NEIAPDTQNTNLMK
+1634 NEIAPDTQNTNRMK

-1677 SDWLDTQNT
+1677 SDWLNTQNT
-1686 CIVKWDGKTYSTADG
+1686 SVATWDGKTYSTAEG
-1701 DIATGYLKTILP
+1701 EIATGYLKTILP
-1713 NEKTNRSANNVLSIR
+1713 NEPTTRSANPVLSIR

-1743 FQDIDKVKGEKGVLN
+1743 FQDIDKVKGQKGVLN
-1758 VEKKLFVEINNGTNR
+1758 VEKKLFVETNNGTNR

-1782 PLRIG
+1782 PLCIG

-1796 RTDREMNYVFLKDL
+1796 RTDREMDYVFLKDL

-1815 EPANQLSGT
+1815 EPADQLSGT

-1883 SHTAGESLQIVP
+1883 SHTAGESLRIMP

>member
-23 SRAAQPRQESPVIT
+23 SRAAQPQQKSSVIT
-37 QTINEKDTPM
+37 QAINDKNTPM
-47 AIKNLILKMKEQME
+47 VIKNLILKMKEQME
-61 VNNDQFHEL
+61 VNDDQFPEL
-70 IEETEDYANSCPD
+70 IKEVENYTNSCAD
-83 SASTAVLHSMLAEMY
+83 SASVAVLHSMLAEMY
-98 QTYYQRNRW
+98 QNYYQRNQW

-112 TQLSGYTPDDIR
+112 TQLSGYIPEDIR
-124 EWTSNLFAD
+124 VWTSNLFTD
-133 KIKQEVDLS
+133 KIKEEIDLS
-142 LRPAALLQST
+142 LRPTALLQNT
-152 PVSRFKEIL
+152 PVSKFKDIL
-161 ETGKDSQKLRPTLYE
+161 EIGKDSQTLRPTLYE
-176 FLAFRALEIQ
+176 FLAFRALDIQ
-186 PSAQIYKDLIA
+186 PTVQIYKDLIA
-197 FQNKETDMKPAL
+197 FQNKEPNMKSVL

-219 YGDKRDKESYNAYM
+219 YGDKRDKESFEAYM
-233 NALDELYRNLAPQD
+233 NALDELYRNLASQN

-260 SGSMSRYV
+260 SGSMFRYV

-312 VSTDNTVYPKKQL
+312 VSTNNTVYPGQQL

-331 KNVQKVTVQIY
+331 KNVQKVIVQIY
-342 RSPKTPL
+342 RSSKTPL
-349 QAAHSSTRKSDN
+349 QAAAHTSAKKSSGS
-361 NTLGQL
+361 TLGQL
-367 VKKVTFSL
+367 VNEKTFSL
-375 RLPNSYSQ
+375 LLPNTYSQ
-383 QDTTLYIP
+383 QDTTLHIS

-396 LYECVVTVPGQKLK
+396 LYECVVTVPGQQLK
-410 TVNTVSV
+410 TINTVSV
-417 THLAALYRNL
+417 TRLAAIYRNL
-427 PGDKREIMVTDYL
+427 SGNKQEVMVTDYL
-440 SGKPVDGATVTYYG
+440 SGKPVDGAIVTYYG
-454 GQRRNLQELGTAKT
+454 GQRRNLQELGTVKT
-468 DREGLATLPVNNQI
+468 DREGLATLPANSQVL
-482 IAFQASKPGD
+482 AFQASRPGD
-492 TSAMLTHIYPMGSGH
+492 TNAMLTNIYPIGSGR
-507 RPEKNPVEVSV
+507 RPEKNPVEVSI

-530 IFFKGLAYVKDTDD
+530 IFFKGLAYVKDSND
-544 PHAAAGQEFTVTL
+544 PHAVAGQPFTVTL
-557 YDTNGKELANKKYTT
+557 YDANGKEIAQKKVTT
-572 NDFGSFNGEFSI
+572 NNFGSFNGEFSL

-598 QTSVYINVEEY
+598 QMSVYIHVEEY
-609 KRPTFQAHFLPVKEE
+609 KRPTFQAYFLPIKGD
-624 IAFGDSITI
+624 IAFGDSVTI
-633 QGKAATFSGVSLPA
+633 QGKAATFSGVSLPS
-647 GDVSWRITRRPFMLW
+647 GDVTWRITRRPFLLW
-662 RYFSPASSAQVA
+662 RYFRPSAPTQVA

-691 PQKEDDNGIYP
+691 PQKEEDTNPYA
-702 SAFQTYEVSATITD
+702 SAYQTYEVSATVTD
-716 SKGETQEAEYTFSVG
+716 SKGETQEANYTFSVG
-731 ESSIVLLANLPRQI
+731 ESSIVLFTNLPPQI

-760 GETVSVAGTF
+760 GEMVSTSGTF

-775 IATQP
+775 IANRSDKNS
-780 GTNNTKSYREGKQV
+780 GESYQEGKQV
-794 AAGDFTSGK
+794 ASGSFTSGK

-809 FSQLP
+809 FNPLP
-814 SGRYRIS
+814 SGRYRIL

-830 PSKNQSDF
+830 QSKNQSDF

-855 VLKEKTTCLPGE
+855 LLKEKTTCLPGE
-867 DAEIVFGTSDKDAY
+867 EAEIVFGTSDKDAY

-896 LIKLSDANR
+896 LIKLSDANH
-905 RFEIPFKQEY
+905 RFKIPFKPEY
-915 GDGIIVSFTFVKEGA
+915 GEGIIVSFTFVKEGE

-936 PVELCL
+936 PVELQL
-942 PDRQLT
+942 PNRQLT
-948 IKPVTFRDRLL
+948 IKPITFRDRLL

-973 DSTIVSAEVLAGM
+973 DSAVVSAEVLTSM

-993 IIPFSW
+993 IIPFNW
-999 YFSPRRSISLQAP
+999 YFSPRRTILLQAP
-1012 RFSAGTGFQ
+1012 RFSTGAGFQ
-1021 RSYQYDQTEAKY
+1021 RSYQYDQTE
-1033 IKIPQYKYDQLNWF
+1033 IRHIEIPSYQYDRLNWF
-1047 GLFNEVYIRGYGA
+1047 GLFHTRNAREGVFYSLA
-1060 SNRALATGGIMMKSA
+1060 SDAGGIMLKSA
-1075 MAPQASLSVG
+1075 AAPA
-1085 VAADNMIAEDVLEE
+1085 VAESMNIMEDSAVLEE
-1099 KTVESA
+1099 PSVEST
-1105 ETSPNFSDPVA
+1105 EGEPVFSLSDPFA
-1116 QESGQPLNPEQLR
+1116 KESSLPISPEQTR
-1129 QNFAET
+1129 RNFAET

-1147 GDVFVNFTM
+1147 GDVFVNFTL

-1172 DLKYGLLTKEVVTS
+1172 DLKYGLLTKEVISS

-1196 RFVRQGDEVSLST
+1196 RFVRQGDEVSIST
-1209 QVINNSKETISG
+1209 QVINNSKEAVSG
-1221 RVSIE
+1221 RVRIE
-1226 LFDPATDQPV
+1226 LFDPATDQPI

-1248 RPDSVATVSWLI
+1248 QPDSIATVSWMI

-1270 VRILA
+1270 IRILA

-1286 IVPVLSDQLLITEST
+1286 IVPVLSNQLLITEST
-1301 PFFLLKEGEKQ
+1301 PFYLLKEGEKQ
-1312 IHISG
+1312 IRISG
-1317 NQEGKSPFRLTL
+1317 NSEGATPFRLTL
-1329 EITGN
+1329 EMTGN

-1339 VQALPTITQPDNDN
+1339 VQALPTITQPNNDN

-1379 VIAQWTAQ
+1379 VINQWTAQ
-1387 GGDAST
+1387 GGNAST

-1424 KQRLSLLFDINR
+1424 KQRLSLLFDLNR
-1436 ADGLREAALRQL
+1436 ADGLREAALQQL

-1468 SITLSILQGMSQL
+1468 AITLSILKGMSQL
-1481 VRLSATQYGQAEKEM
+1481 VQLNAIQYGQAEKEM
-1496 QMKALKFLDKSIQE
+1496 QMKALKFLDKSMQT
-1510 DYENLRKYDKK
+1510 DYENLLKYDKK
-1521 WQNATPS
+1521 WQNAWPS
-1528 PEQVRFLFVRSFYR
+1528 PEQVEFLFVRSSYR

-1550 REAIRFYTSQAE
+1550 REAIRFYTNQAE
-1562 KHWKQ
+1562 KHWNQ
-1567 YSLLNK
+1567 YSLISK

-1588 ATAIL
+1588 STAIL

-1614 RGNDYFTS
+1614 RGSDYFTS

-1634 NEIAPDTQNTNLMK
+1634 NEIAPDTQHTNRMK

-1677 SDWLDTQNT
+1677 SDWLNTQNT
-1686 CIVKWDGKTYSTADG
+1686 CVATWDGKTYSTAEG
-1701 DIATGYLKTILP
+1701 EIATGYLKTILP
-1713 NEKTNRSANNVLSIR
+1713 NEPANSSANPVLSIR
-1728 KEGDTPAWGAVYEQY
+1728 KEGNTPAWGAVYEQY
-1743 FQDIDKVKGEKGVLN
+1743 FQEIDKVKGQKGVLS
-1758 VEKKLFVEINNGTNR
+1758 VEKKLFVETNNGTNR

-1815 EPANQLSGT
+1815 EPADQLSGP

-1883 SHTAGESLQIVP
+1883 SHTAGESLRIMP

>member
-23 SRAAQPRQESPVIT
+23 SRAAQPQQRSSVIT
-37 QTINEKDTPM
+37 QAINDKNTPM
-47 AIKNLILKMKEQME
+47 VIKNLILKMKEQME
-61 VNNDQFHEL
+61 VNDDQFPEL
-70 IEETEDYANSCPD
+70 IKEVENYTNSCAD
-83 SASTAVLHSMLAEMY
+83 SASVAVLHSMLAEMY
-98 QTYYQRNRW
+98 QNYYQRNQW

-112 TQLSGYTPDDIR
+112 TQLSGYIPEDIR
-124 EWTSNLFAD
+124 VWTSNLFTD
-133 KIKQEVDLS
+133 KIKEEIDLS
-142 LRPAALLQST
+142 LRPTALLQNT
-152 PVSRFKEIL
+152 PVSKFKDIL
-161 ETGKDSQKLRPTLYE
+161 EIGKDSQTLRPTLYE
-176 FLAFRALEIQ
+176 FLAFRALDIQ
-186 PSAQIYKDLIA
+186 PTVQIYKDLIA
-197 FQNKETDMKPAL
+197 FQNKEPNMKSVL

-219 YGDKRDKESYNAYM
+219 YGDKRDKESFEAYM
-233 NALDELYRNLAPQD
+233 NALDELYRNLASQN

-260 SGSMSRYV
+260 SGSMFRYV

-312 VSTDNTVYPKKQL
+312 ASTNNTVYPGQQL

-331 KNVQKVTVQIY
+331 KNVQKVIVQIY
-342 RSPKTPL
+342 RSSKTPL
-349 QAAHSSTRKSDN
+349 QAAAHTSAKKSSGS
-361 NTLGQL
+361 TLGQL
-367 VKKVTFSL
+367 VNEKTFSL
-375 RLPNSYSQ
+375 LLPNTYSP
-383 QDTTLYIP
+383 QDTTLHIS

-396 LYECVVTVPGQKLK
+396 LYECVVTVPGQQLK
-410 TVNTVSV
+410 TINTVSV
-417 THLAALYRNL
+417 TRLAAIYRNL
-427 PGDKREIMVTDYL
+427 SGNKQEVMVTDYL
-440 SGKPVDGATVTYYG
+440 SGKPVDGAIVTYYG
-454 GQRRNLQELGTAKT
+454 GQRRSLQELGTVKT
-468 DREGLATLPVNNQI
+468 DREGLATLPANSQVL
-482 IAFQASKPGD
+482 AFQASRPGD
-492 TSAMLTHIYPMGSGH
+492 TNAMLTNIYPMGSGH
-507 RPEKNPVEVSV
+507 RPEKNPVEVSI

-530 IFFKGLAYVKDTDD
+530 IFFKGLAYVKDSND
-544 PHAAAGQEFTVTL
+544 PHAVAGQPFTVTL
-557 YDTNGKELANKKYTT
+557 YDANGKEIAQKKVTT
-572 NDFGSFNGEFSI
+572 NEFGSFNGEFSL

-598 QTSVYINVEEY
+598 QMSVYIHVEEY
-609 KRPTFQAHFLPVKEE
+609 KRPTFQAYFLPIKGD
-624 IAFGDSITI
+624 IAFGDSVTI
-633 QGKAATFSGVSLPA
+633 QGKAATFSGVSLPS
-647 GDVSWRITRRPFMLW
+647 GDVTWRITRKPFLLW
-662 RYFSPASSAQVA
+662 RYFRPSAPTQVA

-679 LSGDGTFSVSFR
+679 LSGDGTFNVSFR
-691 PQKEDDNGIYP
+691 PQKEEDTNPYA
-702 SAFQTYEVSATITD
+702 SAYQTYEVSATVTD
-716 SKGETQEAEYTFSVG
+716 SKGETQEANYTFSVG
-731 ESSIVLLANLPRQI
+731 ESSIVLFTNLPPQI

-760 GETVSVAGTF
+760 GEMVSTSGTF

-775 IATQP
+775 IANRSDKNS
-780 GTNNTKSYREGKQV
+780 GESYQEGKQV
-794 AAGDFTSGK
+794 ASGSFTSGK

-809 FSQLP
+809 FTPLP
-814 SGRYRIS
+814 SGRYRIL

-855 VLKEKTTCLPGE
+855 LRKEKTTCLPGE

-896 LIKLSDANR
+896 LIKLSDANH
-905 RFEIPFKQEY
+905 RFKIPFKPEY
-915 GDGIIVSFTFVKEGA
+915 GEGIIVSFTFVKEGE

-936 PVELCL
+936 PVELQL
-942 PDRQLT
+942 PNRQLT
-948 IKPVTFRDRLL
+948 IKPITFRDRLL

-973 DSTIVSAEVLAGM
+973 DSTIVSAEVLTSM

-993 IIPFSW
+993 IIPFNW
-999 YFSPRRSISLQAP
+999 YFSPRRTILLQAP
-1012 RFSAGTGFQ
+1012 RFSTGAGFQ
-1021 RSYQYDQTEAKY
+1021 RSYQYDQTE
-1033 IKIPQYKYDQLNWF
+1033 IRHIEIPSYQYDRLNWF
-1047 GLFNEVYIRGYGA
+1047 GLFHTRNAREGVFYSLA
-1060 SNRALATGGIMMKSA
+1060 SDAGGIMLKSA
-1075 MAPQASLSVG
+1075 AAPA
-1085 VAADNMIAEDVLEE
+1085 VAESMNIMEDSAVLEE
-1099 KTVESA
+1099 PSVEST
-1105 ETSPNFSDPVA
+1105 EGEPVFSLSDPFA
-1116 QESGQPLNPEQLR
+1116 KESSLPVSPEQIR
-1129 QNFAET
+1129 RNFAET

-1147 GDVFVNFTM
+1147 GDIFVNFTL

-1172 DLKYGLLTKEVVTS
+1172 DLKYGLLTKEVISS

-1196 RFVRQGDEVSLST
+1196 RFVRQGDEVSIST
-1209 QVINNSKETISG
+1209 QVINNSKEAVSG
-1221 RVSIE
+1221 RVRIE
-1226 LFDPATDQPV
+1226 LFDPATDQPI

-1248 RPDSVATVSWLI
+1248 QLDSIATVSWMI

-1286 IVPVLSDQLLITEST
+1286 IVPVLSNQLLITEST
-1301 PFFLLKEGEKQ
+1301 PFYLLKEGEKQ
-1312 IHISG
+1312 IRISG
-1317 NQEGKSPFRLTL
+1317 NSEGATPFRLTL
-1329 EITGN
+1329 EMTGN

-1339 VQALPTITQPDNDN
+1339 VQALPTITQPNNDN

-1379 VIAQWTAQ
+1379 VINQWTAQ
-1387 GGDAST
+1387 GGNAST

-1424 KQRLSLLFDINR
+1424 KQRLSLLFDLNR
-1436 ADGLREAALRQL
+1436 ADGLREAALQQL

-1468 SITLSILQGMSQL
+1468 AITLSILKGMSQL
-1481 VRLSATQYGQAEKEM
+1481 VQLNAIQYGQAEKEM
-1496 QMKALKFLDKSIQE
+1496 QMKALKFLDKSMQT
-1510 DYENLRKYDKK
+1510 DYENLLKYDKK
-1521 WQNATPS
+1521 WQNAWPS
-1528 PEQVRFLFVRSFYR
+1528 PEQVEFLFVRSSYR

-1550 REAIRFYTSQAE
+1550 REAIRFYTNQAE
-1562 KHWKQ
+1562 KHWNQ
-1567 YSLLNK
+1567 YSLISK

-1614 RGNDYFTS
+1614 RGSDYFTS

-1634 NEIAPDTQNTNLMK
+1634 NEIAPDTQNTNRMK

-1677 SDWLDTQNT
+1677 SDWLNTQNT
-1686 CIVKWDGKTYSTADG
+1686 CVATWDGKTYSTAEG
-1701 DIATGYLKTILP
+1701 EIATGYLKTILP
-1713 NEKTNRSANNVLSIR
+1713 NEPANNSANPVLSIR
-1728 KEGDTPAWGAVYEQY
+1728 KEGNTPAWGAVYEQY
-1743 FQDIDKVKGEKGVLN
+1743 FQEIDKVKGQKGVLS
-1758 VEKKLFVEINNGTNR
+1758 VEKKLFVETNNGTNR

-1815 EPANQLSGT
+1815 EPADQLSGP

-1883 SHTAGESLQIVP
+1883 SHTAGESLRIMP

>member
-23 SRAAQPRQESPVIT
+23 SRAAQPQQKSSVIT
-37 QTINEKDTPM
+37 QAINDKNTPM
-47 AIKNLILKMKEQME
+47 VIKNLILKMKEQME
-61 VNNDQFHEL
+61 VNDDQFPEL
-70 IEETEDYANSCPD
+70 IKEVENYTNSLAD
-83 SASTAVLHSMLAEMY
+83 SASVAVLHSMLAEMY
-98 QTYYQRNRW
+98 QNYYQRNQW

-112 TQLSGYTPDDIR
+112 TQLSGYIPEDIR
-124 EWTSNLFAD
+124 EWTSNLFTD
-133 KIKQEVDLS
+133 KIKEEIDLS
-142 LRPAALLQST
+142 LRPTALLQNT
-152 PVSRFKEIL
+152 PVSKFKDIL
-161 ETGKDSQKLRPTLYE
+161 EIGKDSQTLRPTLYE
-176 FLAFRALEIQ
+176 FLAFRALDIQ
-186 PSAQIYKDLIA
+186 PTVQIYKDLIA
-197 FQNKETDMKPAL
+197 FQNKEPNMKSVL

-219 YGDKRDKESYNAYM
+219 YGDKRDKESFEAYM
-233 NALDELYRNLAPQD
+233 NALDELYRNLASQN

-260 SGSMSRYV
+260 SGSMFRYV

-312 VSTDNTVYPKKQL
+312 ASTNNTVYPGQQL

-331 KNVQKVTVQIY
+331 KNVQKVIVQIY
-342 RSPKTPL
+342 RSSKTPL
-349 QAAHSSTRKSDN
+349 QAAAHTSAKKSSGS
-361 NTLGQL
+361 TLGQL
-367 VKKVTFSL
+367 VNEKTFSL
-375 RLPNSYSQ
+375 LLPNTYSQ
-383 QDTTLYIP
+383 QDTTLHIS

-396 LYECVVTVPGQKLK
+396 LYECVVTVPGQQLK
-410 TVNTVSV
+410 TINTVSV
-417 THLAALYRNL
+417 TRLAAIYRNL
-427 PGDKREIMVTDYL
+427 SGNKQEVMVTDYL
-440 SGKPVDGATVTYYG
+440 SGKPVDGAIVTYYG
-454 GQRRNLQELGTAKT
+454 GQRRSLQVLGTVKT
-468 DREGLATLPVNNQI
+468 DREGLATLPANSQVL
-482 IAFQASKPGD
+482 AFQASRPGD
-492 TSAMLTHIYPMGSGH
+492 TNAMLTNIYPMGSG
-507 RPEKNPVEVSV
+507 RRSEKNPVEVSI

-530 IFFKGLAYVKDTDD
+530 IFFKGLAYVKDSND
-544 PHAAAGQEFTVTL
+544 PHAVAGQPFTVTL
-557 YDTNGKELANKKYTT
+557 YDANGKEIAQKKVTT
-572 NDFGSFNGEFSI
+572 NEFGSFNGEFSL

-598 QTSVYINVEEY
+598 QMSVYIHVEEY
-609 KRPTFQAHFLPVKEE
+609 KRPTFQAYFLPIKGD
-624 IAFGDSITI
+624 IAFGDSVTI
-633 QGKAATFSGVSLPA
+633 QGKAATFSGVSLPS
-647 GDVSWRITRRPFMLW
+647 GDVTWRITRRPFLLW
-662 RYFSPASSAQVA
+662 RYFRPSAPTQVA

-679 LSGDGTFSVSFR
+679 LSSDGTFSVSFR
-691 PQKEDDNGIYP
+691 PQKEEDTNPYA
-702 SAFQTYEVSATITD
+702 SAYQTYEVSATVTD
-716 SKGETQEAEYTFSVG
+716 SKGETQEANYTFSVG
-731 ESSIVLLANLPRQI
+731 ESSIVLFTNLPPQI

-760 GETVSVAGTF
+760 GEMVSTSGTF

-775 IATQP
+775 IANRSDKNS
-780 GTNNTKSYREGKQV
+780 GESYKEGKQV
-794 AAGDFTSGK
+794 ASGSFTSGK

-809 FSQLP
+809 FNPLP
-814 SGRYRIS
+814 SGRYRIL

-855 VLKEKTTCLPGE
+855 LLKEKTTCLPGE
-867 DAEIVFGTSDKDAY
+867 EAEIVFGTSDKDAY

-896 LIKLSDANR
+896 LIKLSDANH
-905 RFEIPFKQEY
+905 RFKIPFKPEY
-915 GDGIIVSFTFVKEGA
+915 GEGIIVSFTFVKEGE

-936 PVELCL
+936 PVELQL
-942 PDRQLT
+942 PNRQLT
-948 IKPVTFRDRLL
+948 IKPITFRDRLL

-973 DSTIVSAEVLAGM
+973 DSTIVSAEVLTSM

-993 IIPFSW
+993 IIPFNW
-999 YFSPRRSISLQAP
+999 YFSPRRTILLQAP
-1012 RFSAGTGFQ
+1012 RFSTGAGFQ

-1033 IKIPQYKYDQLNWF
+1033 IKVPQYQYDRLNWF
-1047 GLFNEVYIRGYGA
+1047 GLFNEIVIRGYGS
-1060 SNRALATGGIMMKSA
+1060 SNRAFATGGIMLKSA
-1075 MAPQASLSVG
+1075 AAPV
-1085 VAADNMIAEDVLEE
+1085 VAESMNIMEDSAVLEE
-1099 KTVESA
+1099 PSVEST
-1105 ETSPNFSDPVA
+1105 EGEPVFSLSDPFA
-1116 QESGQPLNPEQLR
+1116 KESSQPISPDQIR

-1147 GDVFVNFTM
+1147 GDVFVNFTL

-1172 DLKYGLLTKEVVTS
+1172 DLKYGLLTKEVISS

-1196 RFVRQGDEVSLST
+1196 RFVRQGDEVSIST
-1209 QVINNSKETISG
+1209 QVINNSKEAVSG
-1221 RVSIE
+1221 RVRIE
-1226 LFDPATDQPV
+1226 LFDPATDQPI

-1248 RPDSVATVSWLI
+1248 QPDSIATVSWII

-1286 IVPVLSDQLLITEST
+1286 IVPVLSNQLLITEST
-1301 PFFLLKEGEKQ
+1301 PFYLLKEGEKQ
-1312 IHISG
+1312 IRISG
-1317 NQEGKSPFRLTL
+1317 NSEGATPFRLTL
-1329 EITGN
+1329 EMTGN

-1339 VQALPTITQPDNDN
+1339 VQALPTITQPNNDN

-1379 VIAQWTAQ
+1379 VISQWTAQ
-1387 GGDAST
+1387 GGNAST

-1424 KQRLSLLFDINR
+1424 KQRLSLLFDLNR
-1436 ADGLREAALRQL
+1436 ADGLREAA
-1448 IQQQNEEG
+1448 
-1456 GWSWF
+1456 
-1461 KGFPASR
+1461 ASR
-1468 SITLSILQGMSQL
+1468 AITLSILKGMSQL
-1481 VRLSATQYGQAEKEM
+1481 VQLNAIQYGQAEKEM
-1496 QMKALKFLDKSIQE
+1496 QMKALKFLDKSMQT
-1510 DYENLRKYDKK
+1510 DYENLLKYDKK
-1521 WQNATPS
+1521 WQNAWPS
-1528 PEQVRFLFVRSFYR
+1528 PEQVEFLFVRSSYR

-1550 REAIRFYTSQAE
+1550 REAIRFYTNQAE
-1562 KHWKQ
+1562 KHWNQ
-1567 YSLLNK
+1567 YSLISK

-1614 RGNDYFTS
+1614 RGSDYFTS

-1634 NEIAPDTQNTNLMK
+1634 NEIAPDTQHTNRMK

-1677 SDWLDTQNT
+1677 SDWLNTQNT
-1686 CIVKWDGKTYSTADG
+1686 CVATWDGKTYSTAEG
-1701 DIATGYLKTILP
+1701 EIATGYLKTILP
-1713 NEKTNRSANNVLSIR
+1713 NEPANSSATPVLSIR
-1728 KEGDTPAWGAVYEQY
+1728 KEGNTPAWGAVYEQY
-1743 FQDIDKVKGEKGVLN
+1743 FQEIDKVKGQKGVLS
-1758 VEKKLFVEINNGTNR
+1758 VEKKLFVETNNGTNR

-1815 EPANQLSGT
+1815 EPADQLSGP

-1883 SHTAGESLQIVP
+1883 SHTAGESLRIMP

>member
-23 SRAAQPRQESPVIT
+23 SRAAQPQQKSSVIT
-37 QTINEKDTPM
+37 QAINDKNTPM
-47 AIKNLILKMKEQME
+47 VIKNLILKMKEQME
-61 VNNDQFHEL
+61 VNDDQFPEL
-70 IEETEDYANSCPD
+70 IKEVENYTNSCAD
-83 SASTAVLHSMLAEMY
+83 SASVAVLHSMLAEMY
-98 QTYYQRNRW
+98 QNYYQRNQW

-112 TQLSGYTPDDIR
+112 TQLSGYIPEDIR
-124 EWTSNLFAD
+124 VWTSNLFTN
-133 KIKQEVDLS
+133 KIKEEIDLS
-142 LRPAALLQST
+142 LRPTALLQNT
-152 PVSRFKEIL
+152 PVSKFKDIL
-161 ETGKDSQKLRPTLYE
+161 EIGKDSQTLRPTLYE
-176 FLAFRALEIQ
+176 FLAFRALDIQ
-186 PSAQIYKDLIA
+186 PTVQIYKDLIA
-197 FQNKETDMKPAL
+197 FQNKEPNMKSVL

-219 YGDKRDKESYNAYM
+219 YGDKRDKESFVAYM
-233 NALDELYRNLAPQD
+233 NALDELYRNLASQN

-260 SGSMSRYV
+260 SGSMFRYV

-312 VSTDNTVYPKKQL
+312 ASTNNTVYPGQQL

-331 KNVQKVTVQIY
+331 KNVQKVIVQIY
-342 RSPKTPL
+342 RSSKTPL
-349 QAAHSSTRKSDN
+349 QAAAHTSAKKSRSS
-361 NTLGQL
+361 TLGQL
-367 VKKVTFSL
+367 VNEKTFSL
-375 RLPNSYSQ
+375 LLPNSYSQ
-383 QDTTLYIP
+383 QDTTLHIS

-396 LYECVVTVPGQKLK
+396 LYECVVTVPGQQLK
-410 TVNTVSV
+410 TINTVSV
-417 THLAALYRNL
+417 TRLAAIYRNL
-427 PGDKREIMVTDYL
+427 SGNKQEVMVTDYL
-440 SGKPVDGATVTYYG
+440 SGKPVDGAIVTYYG
-454 GQRRNLQELGTAKT
+454 GQRRSLQELGTVKT
-468 DREGLATLPVNNQI
+468 DREGLATLPANSQVL
-482 IAFQASKPGD
+482 AFQASRPGD
-492 TSAMLTHIYPMGSGH
+492 TNAMLTNIYPMGSGH
-507 RPEKNPVEVSV
+507 KPEKNPVEVSI

-530 IFFKGLAYVKDTDD
+530 IFFKGLAYVKDSND
-544 PHAAAGQEFTVTL
+544 PHAVAGQPFTVTL
-557 YDTNGKELANKKYTT
+557 YDANGKEIAQKKVTT
-572 NDFGSFNGEFSI
+572 NDFGSFNGEFSL

-598 QTSVYINVEEY
+598 QMSVYIHVEEY
-609 KRPTFQAHFLPVKEE
+609 KRPTFQAYFLPIKGD
-624 IAFGDSITI
+624 IAFGDSVTI
-633 QGKAATFSGVSLPA
+633 QGKAATFSGVSLPS
-647 GDVSWRITRRPFMLW
+647 GDVTWRITRSPFLLW
-662 RYFSPASSAQVA
+662 RYFRPSAPTQVA

-691 PQKEDDNGIYP
+691 PQKEEDTNPYA
-702 SAFQTYEVSATITD
+702 SAYQTYEVSATVTD
-716 SKGETQEAEYTFSVG
+716 SKGETQEANYTFSVG
-731 ESSIVLLANLPRQI
+731 ESSIVLFTNLPPQI

-760 GETVSVAGTF
+760 GEMVSTSGTF

-775 IATQP
+775 IANRSDKNS
-780 GTNNTKSYREGKQV
+780 GESYQEGKQV
-794 AAGDFTSGK
+794 ASGSFTSGK

-809 FSQLP
+809 FNPLP
-814 SGRYRIS
+814 SGRYRIL

-855 VLKEKTTCLPGE
+855 LLKEKTTCLPGE
-867 DAEIVFGTSDKDAY
+867 EAEIVFGTSDKDAY

-896 LIKLSDANR
+896 LIKLSDANH
-905 RFEIPFKQEY
+905 RFKIPFKPEY
-915 GDGIIVSFTFVKEGA
+915 GEGIIVSFTFVKEGE

-936 PVELCL
+936 PVELQL
-942 PDRQLT
+942 PNRQLT
-948 IKPVTFRDRLL
+948 IKPITFRDRLL

-973 DSTIVSAEVLAGM
+973 DSTIVSAEVLTSM

-993 IIPFSW
+993 IIPFNW
-999 YFSPRRSISLQAP
+999 YFSPRRTILLQAP
-1012 RFSAGTGFQ
+1012 RFSTGAGFQ

-1033 IKIPQYKYDQLNWF
+1033 IEVPQYQYDCLNWF
-1047 GLFNEVYIRGYGA
+1047 GLFNTMGVRRDGQSLMA
-1060 SNRALATGGIMMKSA
+1060 GGIMMKSA
-1075 MAPQASLSVG
+1075 MAPQANMAVE
-1085 VAADNMIAEDVLEE
+1085 VAEDSAIAEGALEE
-1099 KTVESA
+1099 ETVEST
-1105 ETSPNFSDPVA
+1105 ETLFSLSDPFA
-1116 QESGQPLNPEQLR
+1116 KESSQPISPEQIR

-1140 TLQTNEE
+1140 TLQTNEK
-1147 GDVFVNFTM
+1147 GDIFVNFTL

-1172 DLKYGLLTKEVVTS
+1172 DLKYGLLTKEVISS

-1196 RFVRQGDEVSLST
+1196 RFVRQGDEVSIST
-1209 QVINNSKETISG
+1209 QVINNSEEAVSG
-1221 RVSIE
+1221 RVRIE
-1226 LFDPATDQPV
+1226 LFDPATDQPI

-1248 RPDSVATVSWLI
+1248 QPDSIATVSWMI
-1260 PVPKQISLLG
+1260 PVPKQINLLG

-1286 IVPVLSDQLLITEST
+1286 IVPVLSNQLLITEST
-1301 PFFLLKEGEKQ
+1301 PFYLLKEGEKQ
-1312 IHISG
+1312 IRISG
-1317 NQEGKSPFRLTL
+1317 NSEGATPFRLTL
-1329 EITGN
+1329 EMTGN

-1339 VQALPTITQPDNDN
+1339 VQALPTITQPNNDN

-1379 VIAQWTAQ
+1379 VINQWTAQ
-1387 GGDAST
+1387 GGNAST

-1424 KQRLSLLFDINR
+1424 KQRLSLLFDLNR
-1436 ADGLREAALRQL
+1436 ADGLREAALQQL

-1468 SITLSILQGMSQL
+1468 AITLSILKGMSQL
-1481 VRLSATQYGQAEKEM
+1481 VQLNAIQYGQAEKEM
-1496 QMKALKFLDKSIQE
+1496 QMKALKFLDKSMQT
-1510 DYENLRKYDKK
+1510 DYENLLKYDKK
-1521 WQNATPS
+1521 WQNAWPS
-1528 PEQVRFLFVRSFYR
+1528 PEQVEFLFVRSSYR

-1550 REAIRFYTSQAE
+1550 REAIRFYTNQAE
-1562 KHWKQ
+1562 KHWNQ
-1567 YSLLNK
+1567 YSLISK

-1614 RGNDYFTS
+1614 RGSDYFTS

-1634 NEIAPDTQNTNLMK
+1634 NEIAPDTQNTNRMK

-1677 SDWLDTQNT
+1677 SDWLNTQNT
-1686 CIVKWDGKTYSTADG
+1686 CVATWDGKIYSTAEG
-1701 DIATGYLKTILP
+1701 EIATGYLKTILP
-1713 NEKTNRSANNVLSIR
+1713 NEPANNSANPVLSIR
-1728 KEGDTPAWGAVYEQY
+1728 KEGNTPAWGAVYEQY
-1743 FQDIDKVKGEKGVLN
+1743 FQEIDKVKGQKGVLS
-1758 VEKKLFVEINNGTNR
+1758 VEKKLFVETNNGTNR

-1815 EPANQLSGT
+1815 EPADQLSGP

-1883 SHTAGESLQIVP
+1883 SHTAGESLRIMP

>member
-23 SRAAQPRQESPVIT
+23 SRAAQPRQTSSVIT
-37 QTINEKDTPM
+37 QAINDKNTPM
-47 AIKNLILKMKEQME
+47 VIKNLILKMKEQME
-61 VNNDQFHEL
+61 VNDDQFPEL
-70 IEETEDYANSCPD
+70 IRNVENYTNSLAD
-83 SASTAVLHSMLAEMY
+83 SASVAVLHSMLAEMY
-98 QTYYQRNRW
+98 QNYYQRNQW

-112 TQLSGYTPDDIR
+112 TQLSGYIPEDIR
-124 EWTSNLFAD
+124 EWTSNLFTD
-133 KIKQEVDLS
+133 KIKEEIDLS
-142 LRPAALLQST
+142 LRPTALLQNT
-152 PVSRFKEIL
+152 PVSKFKDIL
-161 ETGKDSQKLRPTLYE
+161 EIGKDSQTLRPTLYE
-176 FLAFRALEIQ
+176 FLAFRALDIQ
-186 PSAQIYKDLIA
+186 PTVQIYKDLIA
-197 FQNKETDMKPAL
+197 FQNKEPNMKSVL

-219 YGDKRDKESYNAYM
+219 YGDKRDKESFEAYM
-233 NALDELYRNLAPQD
+233 NALDELYRNLASQN

-260 SGSMSRYV
+260 SGSMFRYV

-312 VSTDNTVYPKKQL
+312 ASTDNTVYPGQQL

-331 KNVQKVTVQIY
+331 KNVQKVIVQIY
-342 RSPKTPL
+342 RSSKTPL
-349 QAAHSSTRKSDN
+349 QAAAHTSAKKSSGS
-361 NTLGQL
+361 TLGQL
-367 VKKVTFSL
+367 VNEKTFSL
-375 RLPNSYSQ
+375 LLPNTYSQ
-383 QDTTLYIP
+383 QDTTLHIS

-396 LYECVVTVPGQKLK
+396 LYECVVTVPGQQLK
-410 TVNTVSV
+410 TINTVSV
-417 THLAALYRNL
+417 TRLAAIHRNL
-427 PGDKREIMVTDYL
+427 SGNKQEVMVTDYL
-440 SGKPVDGATVTYYG
+440 SGKPVDGAIVTYYG
-454 GQRRNLQELGTAKT
+454 GQRRSLQELGTVKT
-468 DREGLATLPVNNQI
+468 DREGLATLPANSQVL
-482 IAFQASKPGD
+482 AFQASRPGD
-492 TSAMLTHIYPMGSGH
+492 THAMLTNIYPMGSGH
-507 RPEKNPVEVSV
+507 RPEKNPVEVSI

-530 IFFKGLAYVKDTDD
+530 IFFKGLAYVKDSND
-544 PHAAAGQEFTVTL
+544 PHAVAGQPFTVTL
-557 YDTNGKELANKKYTT
+557 YDANGKEIAQKKVTT
-572 NDFGSFNGEFSI
+572 NDFGSFNGEFSL
-584 PKQTLSGVFRLSTG
+584 PKQTLSGVFRLSSG
-598 QTSVYINVEEY
+598 QMSVYIHVEEY
-609 KRPTFQAHFLPVKEE
+609 KRPTFQAYFLPIKGD
-624 IAFGDSITI
+624 IAFGDSVTI
-633 QGKAATFSGVSLPA
+633 QGKAATFSGVSLPG
-647 GDVSWRITRRPFMLW
+647 GDVTWRITRRPFLLW
-662 RYFSPASSAQVA
+662 RYFRPSAPTQVA

-679 LSGDGTFSVSFR
+679 LSGDGTFNVSFR
-691 PQKEDDNGIYP
+691 PEKEEDTNPYA
-702 SAFQTYEVSATITD
+702 SAYQTYEVSATVTD
-716 SKGETQEAEYTFSVG
+716 SKGESQEANYTFSVG
-731 ESSIVLLANLPRQI
+731 ESSIVLFTNLPPQI

-760 GETVSVAGTF
+760 GEMVSTSGTF

-775 IATQP
+775 IANRSDKNSGENYQ
-780 GTNNTKSYREGKQV
+780 EGKQV
-794 AAGDFTSGK
+794 ASSSFTSGK

-809 FSQLP
+809 FNPLP
-814 SGRYRIS
+814 SGRYRIL

-855 VLKEKTTCLPGE
+855 LLKEKTTCLPGE

-896 LIKLSDANR
+896 LIKLSDANH
-905 RFEIPFKQEY
+905 RFKIPFKPEY
-915 GDGIIVSFTFVKEGA
+915 GEGIIVSFTFVKEGE

-936 PVELCL
+936 PVELQL
-942 PDRQLT
+942 PNRQLT
-948 IKPVTFRDRLL
+948 IKPITFRDRLL

-973 DSTIVSAEVLAGM
+973 DSTIVSAEVLASM

-993 IIPFSW
+993 IIPFNW
-999 YFSPRRSISLQAP
+999 YFSPRRTILLQAP
-1012 RFSAGTGFQ
+1012 RFSTGAGFQ

-1033 IKIPQYKYDQLNWF
+1033 IKVPQYQYDRLNWF
-1047 GLFNEVYIRGYGA
+1047 GLFNEIVIRGYGS
-1060 SNRALATGGIMMKSA
+1060 SNRAFATGGIMLKSA
-1075 MAPQASLSVG
+1075 AAPV
-1085 VAADNMIAEDVLEE
+1085 VAESMNIMEDSAVLEE
-1099 KTVESA
+1099 PSVEST
-1105 ETSPNFSDPVA
+1105 EGEPVFSLSDPFA
-1116 QESGQPLNPEQLR
+1116 KESSQPISPEQIR

-1147 GDVFVNFTM
+1147 GDVFVNFTL
-1156 PESNTTWKLQM
+1156 PESNTTWKLQL
-1167 LANTK
+1167 LANTQ
-1172 DLKYGLLTKEVVTS
+1172 DLKYGLLTKEVISS

-1196 RFVRQGDEVSLST
+1196 RFVRQGDEVSIST
-1209 QVINNSKETISG
+1209 QVINHSKEAVSG
-1221 RVSIE
+1221 RVRIE
-1226 LFDPATDQPV
+1226 LFDPATDQPI

-1248 RPDSVATVSWLI
+1248 QPDSIATVSWMI

-1286 IVPVLSDQLLITEST
+1286 IVPVLSNQLLITEST
-1301 PFFLLKEGEKQ
+1301 PFYLLKEGEKQ
-1312 IHISG
+1312 IRISG
-1317 NQEGKSPFRLTL
+1317 NSEGATPFRLTL
-1329 EITGN
+1329 EMTGN

-1339 VQALPTITQPDNDN
+1339 VQALPTITQPNNDN

-1369 IAQAHPRIQK
+1369 IAQAHPRIRK
-1379 VIAQWTAQ
+1379 VINQWTAQ
-1387 GGDAST
+1387 GGNAST

-1424 KQRLSLLFDINR
+1424 KQRLSLLFDLNR

-1468 SITLSILQGMSQL
+1468 AITLSILKGMSQL
-1481 VRLSATQYGQAEKEM
+1481 VQLNAIQYGQAEKEM
-1496 QMKALKFLDKSIQE
+1496 QMKALKFLDKSMQT
-1510 DYENLRKYDKK
+1510 DYENLLKYDKK
-1521 WQNATPS
+1521 WQNAWPS
-1528 PEQVRFLFVRSFYR
+1528 PEQVEFLFVRSSYR

-1550 REAIRFYTSQAE
+1550 REAIRFYTKQAE
-1562 KHWKQ
+1562 KHWNQ
-1567 YSLLNK
+1567 YSLISK

-1593 TWLKKTAT
+1593 TGLKKTAT

-1614 RGNDYFTS
+1614 RGSDYFTS

-1634 NEIAPDTQNTNLMK
+1634 NEIAPDTQHTNQMK

-1677 SDWLDTQNT
+1677 SDWLNTQNT
-1686 CIVKWDGKTYSTADG
+1686 CVATWDGKTYSTAEG
-1701 DIATGYLKTILP
+1701 EIATGYLKTILP
-1713 NEKTNRSANNVLSIR
+1713 NESATHSTNPVLSIR

-1743 FQDIDKVKGEKGVLN
+1743 FQKIDKVKGQKGVLN
-1758 VEKKLFVEINNGTNR
+1758 VEKKLFVETNNGTNR

-1796 RTDREMNYVFLKDL
+1796 RTDREMDYVCLKDL

-1815 EPANQLSGT
+1815 EPADQLSGP

-1883 SHTAGESLQIVP
+1883 SHTAGERLRIEP

>member
-23 SRAAQPRQESPVIT
+23 SRAAQPQQRSSVIT
-37 QTINEKDTPM
+37 QAINDKNTPM
-47 AIKNLILKMKEQME
+47 VIKNLILKMKEQME
-61 VNNDQFHEL
+61 VNDDQFPEL
-70 IEETEDYANSCPD
+70 IKEVENYTNSCAD
-83 SASTAVLHSMLAEMY
+83 SASVAVLHSMLAEMY
-98 QTYYQRNRW
+98 QNYFQRNQW

-112 TQLSGYTPDDIR
+112 TQLSGYIPEDIR
-124 EWTSNLFAD
+124 VWTSNLFTD
-133 KIKQEVDLS
+133 KIKEEIDLS
-142 LRPAALLQST
+142 LRPTALLQNT
-152 PVSRFKEIL
+152 PVSKFKDIL
-161 ETGKDSQKLRPTLYE
+161 EIGKDSQTLRPTLYE
-176 FLAFRALEIQ
+176 FLAFRALDIQ
-186 PSAQIYKDLIA
+186 PTVQIYKDLIA
-197 FQNKETDMKPAL
+197 FQNKEPNMKSVL

-219 YGDKRDKESYNAYM
+219 YGDKRDKESFEAYM
-233 NALDELYRNLAPQD
+233 NALDELYRNLASQN

-260 SGSMSRYV
+260 SGSMFRYV

-312 VSTDNTVYPKKQL
+312 VSTNNTVYPGQQL

-331 KNVQKVTVQIY
+331 KNVQKVIVQIY
-342 RSPKTPL
+342 RSSKTPL
-349 QAAHSSTRKSDN
+349 QAAAHTSAKKSSGS
-361 NTLGQL
+361 TLGQL
-367 VKKVTFSL
+367 VNEKTFSL
-375 RLPNSYSQ
+375 LLPNTYSQ
-383 QDTTLYIP
+383 QDTTLHIS

-396 LYECVVTVPGQKLK
+396 LYECVVTVPGQQLK
-410 TVNTVSV
+410 TINTVSV
-417 THLAALYRNL
+417 TRLAAIYRNL
-427 PGDKREIMVTDYL
+427 SGNKQEVMVTDYL
-440 SGKPVDGATVTYYG
+440 SGKPVDGAIVTYYG
-454 GQRRNLQELGTAKT
+454 GQRRNLQELGTVKT
-468 DREGLATLPVNNQI
+468 DREGLATLPANSQVL
-482 IAFQASKPGD
+482 AFQASRPGD
-492 TSAMLTHIYPMGSGH
+492 TNAMLTNIYPIGSGR
-507 RPEKNPVEVSV
+507 RPEKNPVEVSI

-530 IFFKGLAYVKDTDD
+530 IFFKGLAYVKDSND
-544 PHAAAGQEFTVTL
+544 PHAVAGQPFTVTL
-557 YDTNGKELANKKYTT
+557 YDANGKEIAQKKVTT
-572 NDFGSFNGEFSI
+572 NNFGSFNGEFSL

-598 QTSVYINVEEY
+598 QMSVYIHVEEY
-609 KRPTFQAHFLPVKEE
+609 KRPTFQAYFLPIKGD
-624 IAFGDSITI
+624 IAFGDSVTI
-633 QGKAATFSGVSLPA
+633 QGKAATFSGVSLPS
-647 GDVSWRITRRPFMLW
+647 GDVTWRITRRPFLLW
-662 RYFSPASSAQVA
+662 RYFRPSAPTQVA

-691 PQKEDDNGIYP
+691 PQKEEDTNPYA
-702 SAFQTYEVSATITD
+702 SAYQTYEVSATVTD
-716 SKGETQEAEYTFSVG
+716 SKGETQEANYTFSVG
-731 ESSIVLLANLPRQI
+731 ESSIVLFTNLPPQI

-760 GETVSVAGTF
+760 GEMVSTSGTF

-775 IATQP
+775 IANRSDKNS
-780 GTNNTKSYREGKQV
+780 GESYQEGKQV
-794 AAGDFTSGK
+794 ASGSFTSGK

-809 FSQLP
+809 FNPLP
-814 SGRYRIS
+814 SGRYRIL

-830 PSKNQSDF
+830 QSKNQSDF

-855 VLKEKTTCLPGE
+855 LLKEKTTCLPGE
-867 DAEIVFGTSDKDAY
+867 EAEIVFGTSDKDAY

-896 LIKLSDANR
+896 LIKLSDANH
-905 RFEIPFKQEY
+905 RFKIPFKPEY
-915 GDGIIVSFTFVKEGA
+915 GEGIIVSFTFVKEGE

-936 PVELCL
+936 PVELQL
-942 PDRQLT
+942 PNRQLT
-948 IKPVTFRDRLL
+948 IKPITFRDRLL

-973 DSTIVSAEVLAGM
+973 DSAVVSAEVLTSM

-993 IIPFSW
+993 IIPFNW
-999 YFSPRRSISLQAP
+999 YFSPRRTILLQAP
-1012 RFSAGTGFQ
+1012 RFSTGAGFQ
-1021 RSYQYDQTEAKY
+1021 RSYQYDQTE
-1033 IKIPQYKYDQLNWF
+1033 IRHIEIPSYQYDRLNWF
-1047 GLFNEVYIRGYGA
+1047 GLFHTRNAREGVFYSLA
-1060 SNRALATGGIMMKSA
+1060 SDAGGIMLKSA
-1075 MAPQASLSVG
+1075 AAPA
-1085 VAADNMIAEDVLEE
+1085 VAESMNIMEDSAVLEE
-1099 KTVESA
+1099 PSVEST
-1105 ETSPNFSDPVA
+1105 EGEPVFSLSDPFA
-1116 QESGQPLNPEQLR
+1116 KESSLPISPEQTR
-1129 QNFAET
+1129 RNFAET

-1147 GDVFVNFTM
+1147 GDVFVNFTL

-1172 DLKYGLLTKEVVTS
+1172 DLKYGLLTKEVISS

-1196 RFVRQGDEVSLST
+1196 RFVRQGDEVSIST
-1209 QVINNSKETISG
+1209 QVINNSKEAVSG
-1221 RVSIE
+1221 RVRIE
-1226 LFDPATDQPV
+1226 LFDPATDQPI

-1248 RPDSVATVSWLI
+1248 QPDSIATVSWMI

-1270 VRILA
+1270 IRILA

-1286 IVPVLSDQLLITEST
+1286 IVPVLSNQLLITEST
-1301 PFFLLKEGEKQ
+1301 PFYLLKEGEKQ
-1312 IHISG
+1312 IRISG
-1317 NQEGKSPFRLTL
+1317 NSEGATPFRLTL
-1329 EITGN
+1329 EMTGN

-1339 VQALPTITQPDNDN
+1339 VQALPTITQPNNDN

-1379 VIAQWTAQ
+1379 VINQWTAQ
-1387 GGDAST
+1387 GGNAST

-1424 KQRLSLLFDINR
+1424 KQRLSLLFDLNR
-1436 ADGLREAALRQL
+1436 ADGLREAALQQL

-1468 SITLSILQGMSQL
+1468 AITLSILKGMSQL
-1481 VRLSATQYGQAEKEM
+1481 VQLNAIQYGQAEKEM
-1496 QMKALKFLDKSIQE
+1496 QMKALKFLDKSMQT
-1510 DYENLRKYDKK
+1510 DYENLLKYDKK
-1521 WQNATPS
+1521 WQNAWPS
-1528 PEQVRFLFVRSFYR
+1528 PEQVEFLFVRSSYR

-1550 REAIRFYTSQAE
+1550 REAIRFYTNQAE
-1562 KHWKQ
+1562 KHWNQ
-1567 YSLLNK
+1567 YSLISK

-1588 ATAIL
+1588 STAIL

-1614 RGNDYFTS
+1614 RGSDYFTS

-1634 NEIAPDTQNTNLMK
+1634 NEIAPDTQHTNRMK

-1677 SDWLDTQNT
+1677 SDWLNTQNT
-1686 CIVKWDGKTYSTADG
+1686 CVATWDGKTYSTAEG
-1701 DIATGYLKTILP
+1701 EIATGYLKTILP
-1713 NEKTNRSANNVLSIR
+1713 NEPANNSANPVLSIR
-1728 KEGDTPAWGAVYEQY
+1728 KEGNTPAWGAVYEQY
-1743 FQDIDKVKGEKGVLN
+1743 FQEIDKVKGQKGVLS
-1758 VEKKLFVEINNGTNR
+1758 VEKKLFVETNNGTNR

-1815 EPANQLSGT
+1815 EPADQLSGP

-1883 SHTAGESLQIVP
+1883 SHTAGESLRIMP

>member
-23 SRAAQPRQESPVIT
+23 SRAAQPQQRSSVIT
-37 QTINEKDTPM
+37 QAINDKNTPM
-47 AIKNLILKMKEQME
+47 VIKNLILKMKEQME
-61 VNNDQFHEL
+61 VNDDQFPEL
-70 IEETEDYANSCPD
+70 IKEVENYTNSCAD
-83 SASTAVLHSMLAEMY
+83 SASVAVLHSMLAEMY
-98 QTYYQRNRW
+98 QNYYQRNQW

-112 TQLSGYTPDDIR
+112 TQLSGYIPEDIR
-124 EWTSNLFAD
+124 VWTSNLFTD
-133 KIKQEVDLS
+133 KIKEEIDLS
-142 LRPAALLQST
+142 LRPTALLQNT
-152 PVSRFKEIL
+152 PVSKFKDIL
-161 ETGKDSQKLRPTLYE
+161 EIGKDSQTLRPTLYE
-176 FLAFRALEIQ
+176 FLAFRALDIQ
-186 PSAQIYKDLIA
+186 PTVQIYKDLIA
-197 FQNKETDMKPAL
+197 FQNKEPNMKSVL

-219 YGDKRDKESYNAYM
+219 YGDKRDKESFEAYM
-233 NALDELYRNLAPQD
+233 NALDELYRNLASQN

-260 SGSMSRYV
+260 SGSMFRYV

-312 VSTDNTVYPKKQL
+312 ASTNNTVYPGQQL

-331 KNVQKVTVQIY
+331 KNVQKVIVQIY
-342 RSPKTPL
+342 RSSKTPL
-349 QAAHSSTRKSDN
+349 QAAAHTSAKKSSGS
-361 NTLGQL
+361 TLGQL
-367 VKKVTFSL
+367 VNEKTFSL
-375 RLPNSYSQ
+375 LLPNTYSP
-383 QDTTLYIP
+383 QDTTLHIS

-396 LYECVVTVPGQKLK
+396 LYECVVTVPGQQLK
-410 TVNTVSV
+410 TINTVSV
-417 THLAALYRNL
+417 TRLAAIYRNL
-427 PGDKREIMVTDYL
+427 SGNKQEVMVTDYL
-440 SGKPVDGATVTYYG
+440 SGKPVDGAIVTYYG
-454 GQRRNLQELGTAKT
+454 GQRRSLQELGTVKT
-468 DREGLATLPVNNQI
+468 DREGLATLPANSQVL
-482 IAFQASKPGD
+482 AFQASRPGD
-492 TSAMLTHIYPMGSGH
+492 TNAMLTNIYPMGSGH
-507 RPEKNPVEVSV
+507 RPEKNPVEVSI

-530 IFFKGLAYVKDTDD
+530 IFFKGLAYVKDSND
-544 PHAAAGQEFTVTL
+544 PHAVAGQPFTVTL
-557 YDTNGKELANKKYTT
+557 YDANGKEIAQKKVTT
-572 NDFGSFNGEFSI
+572 NEFGSFNGEFSL

-598 QTSVYINVEEY
+598 QMSVYIHVEEY
-609 KRPTFQAHFLPVKEE
+609 KRPTFQAYFLPIKGD
-624 IAFGDSITI
+624 IAFGDSVTI
-633 QGKAATFSGVSLPA
+633 QGKAATFSGVSLPS
-647 GDVSWRITRRPFMLW
+647 GDVTWRITRRPFLLW
-662 RYFSPASSAQVA
+662 RYFRPSAPTQVA

-679 LSGDGTFSVSFR
+679 LSGDGTFNVSFR
-691 PQKEDDNGIYP
+691 PQKEEDTNPYA
-702 SAFQTYEVSATITD
+702 SAYQTYEVSATVTD
-716 SKGETQEAEYTFSVG
+716 SKGETQEANYTFSVG
-731 ESSIVLLANLPRQI
+731 ESSIVLFTNLPPQI

-760 GETVSVAGTF
+760 GEMVSTSGTF

-775 IATQP
+775 IANRSDKNS
-780 GTNNTKSYREGKQV
+780 GESYQEGKQV
-794 AAGDFTSGK
+794 ASGSFTSGK

-809 FSQLP
+809 FTPLP
-814 SGRYRIS
+814 SGRYRIL

-855 VLKEKTTCLPGE
+855 LRKEKTTCLPGE

-896 LIKLSDANR
+896 LIKLSDANH
-905 RFEIPFKQEY
+905 RFKIPFKPEY
-915 GDGIIVSFTFVKEGA
+915 GEGIIVSFTFVKEGE

-936 PVELCL
+936 PVELQL
-942 PDRQLT
+942 PNRQLT
-948 IKPVTFRDRLL
+948 IKPITFRDRLL

-973 DSTIVSAEVLAGM
+973 DSTIVSAEVLTSM

-993 IIPFSW
+993 IIPFNW
-999 YFSPRRSISLQAP
+999 YFSPRRTILLQAP
-1012 RFSAGTGFQ
+1012 RFSTGAGFQ
-1021 RSYQYDQTEAKY
+1021 RSYQYDQTE
-1033 IKIPQYKYDQLNWF
+1033 IRHIEIPSYQYDRLNWF
-1047 GLFNEVYIRGYGA
+1047 GLFHTRNAREGVFYSLA
-1060 SNRALATGGIMMKSA
+1060 SDAGGIMLKSA
-1075 MAPQASLSVG
+1075 AAPA
-1085 VAADNMIAEDVLEE
+1085 VAESMNIMEDSAVLEE
-1099 KTVESA
+1099 PSVEST
-1105 ETSPNFSDPVA
+1105 EGEPVFSLSDPFA
-1116 QESGQPLNPEQLR
+1116 KESSLPVSPEQIR
-1129 QNFAET
+1129 RNFAET

-1147 GDVFVNFTM
+1147 GDIFVNFTL

-1172 DLKYGLLTKEVVTS
+1172 DLKYGLLTKEVISS

-1196 RFVRQGDEVSLST
+1196 RFVRQGDEVSIST
-1209 QVINNSKETISG
+1209 QVINNSKEAVSG
-1221 RVSIE
+1221 RVRIE
-1226 LFDPATDQPV
+1226 LFDPATDQPI

-1248 RPDSVATVSWLI
+1248 QLDSIATVSWMI

-1286 IVPVLSDQLLITEST
+1286 IVPVLSNQLLITEST
-1301 PFFLLKEGEKQ
+1301 PFYLLKEGEKQ
-1312 IHISG
+1312 IRISG
-1317 NQEGKSPFRLTL
+1317 NSEGATPFRLTL
-1329 EITGN
+1329 EMTGN

-1339 VQALPTITQPDNDN
+1339 VQALPTITQPNNDN

-1379 VIAQWTAQ
+1379 VINQWTAQ
-1387 GGDAST
+1387 GGNAST

-1424 KQRLSLLFDINR
+1424 KQRLSLLFDLNR
-1436 ADGLREAALRQL
+1436 ADGLREAALQQL

-1468 SITLSILQGMSQL
+1468 AITLSILKGMSQL
-1481 VRLSATQYGQAEKEM
+1481 VQLNAIQYGQAEKEM
-1496 QMKALKFLDKSIQE
+1496 QMKALKFLDKSMQT
-1510 DYENLRKYDKK
+1510 DYENLLKYDKK
-1521 WQNATPS
+1521 WQNAWPS
-1528 PEQVRFLFVRSFYR
+1528 PEQVEFLFVRSSYR

-1550 REAIRFYTSQAE
+1550 REAIRFYTNQAE
-1562 KHWKQ
+1562 KHWNQ
-1567 YSLLNK
+1567 YSLISK

-1614 RGNDYFTS
+1614 RGSDYFTS

-1634 NEIAPDTQNTNLMK
+1634 NEIAPDTQNTNRMK

-1677 SDWLDTQNT
+1677 SDWLNTQNT
-1686 CIVKWDGKTYSTADG
+1686 CVATWDGKTYSTAEG
-1701 DIATGYLKTILP
+1701 EIATGYLKTILP
-1713 NEKTNRSANNVLSIR
+1713 NEPANNSANPVLSIR
-1728 KEGDTPAWGAVYEQY
+1728 KEGNTPAWGAVYEQY
-1743 FQDIDKVKGEKGVLN
+1743 FQEIDKVKGQKGVLS
-1758 VEKKLFVEINNGTNR
+1758 VEKKLFVETNNGTNR

-1815 EPANQLSGT
+1815 EPADQLSGP

-1883 SHTAGESLQIVP
+1883 SHTAGESLRIMP

>member
-23 SRAAQPRQESPVIT
+23 SRAAQPQQRSSVIT
-37 QTINEKDTPM
+37 QAINDKNTPM
-47 AIKNLILKMKEQME
+47 VIKNLILKMKEQME
-61 VNNDQFHEL
+61 VNDDQFPEL
-70 IEETEDYANSCPD
+70 IKEVENYTNSCAD
-83 SASTAVLHSMLAEMY
+83 SASVAVLHSMLAEMY
-98 QTYYQRNRW
+98 QNYYQRNQW

-112 TQLSGYTPDDIR
+112 TQLSGYIPEDIR
-124 EWTSNLFAD
+124 VWTSNLFTD
-133 KIKQEVDLS
+133 KIKEEIDLS
-142 LRPAALLQST
+142 LRPTALLQNT
-152 PVSRFKEIL
+152 PVSKFKDIL
-161 ETGKDSQKLRPTLYE
+161 EIGKDSQTLRPTLYE
-176 FLAFRALEIQ
+176 FLAFRALDIQ
-186 PSAQIYKDLIA
+186 PTVQIYKDLIA
-197 FQNKETDMKPAL
+197 FQNKEPNMKSVL

-219 YGDKRDKESYNAYM
+219 YGDKRDKESFEAYM
-233 NALDELYRNLAPQD
+233 NALDELYRNLASQN

-260 SGSMSRYV
+260 SGSMFRYV

-312 VSTDNTVYPKKQL
+312 ASTNNTVYPGQQL

-331 KNVQKVTVQIY
+331 KNVQKVIVQIY
-342 RSPKTPL
+342 RSSKTPL
-349 QAAHSSTRKSDN
+349 QAAAHTSAKKSSGS
-361 NTLGQL
+361 TLGQL
-367 VKKVTFSL
+367 VNEKTFSL
-375 RLPNSYSQ
+375 LLPNTYSQ
-383 QDTTLYIP
+383 QDTTLHIS

-396 LYECVVTVPGQKLK
+396 LYECVVTVPGQQLK
-410 TVNTVSV
+410 TINTVSV
-417 THLAALYRNL
+417 TRLAAIYRNL
-427 PGDKREIMVTDYL
+427 SGNKQEVMVTDYL
-440 SGKPVDGATVTYYG
+440 SGKPVDGAIVTYYG
-454 GQRRNLQELGTAKT
+454 GQRRNLQELGTVKT
-468 DREGLATLPVNNQI
+468 DREGLATLPANSQVL
-482 IAFQASKPGD
+482 AFQASRPGD
-492 TSAMLTHIYPMGSGH
+492 TNAMLTNIYPMGSGR
-507 RPEKNPVEVSV
+507 RPEKNPVEVSI

-530 IFFKGLAYVKDTDD
+530 IFFKGLAYVKDSND
-544 PHAAAGQEFTVTL
+544 PHAVAGQTFTVTL
-557 YDTNGKELANKKYTT
+557 YDANGKELAQKKFTT

-598 QTSVYINVEEY
+598 QMSVYIHVEEY
-609 KRPTFQAHFLPVKEE
+609 KRPTFQAYFLPIKGD
-624 IAFGDSITI
+624 IAFGDSVTI
-633 QGKAATFSGVSLPA
+633 QGKAATFSGVSLPS
-647 GDVSWRITRRPFMLW
+647 GDVTWRITRRPFLLW
-662 RYFSPASSAQVA
+662 KYFRPSAPTQVA
-674 EGSTT
+674 EGSAT
-679 LSGDGTFSVSFR
+679 LSGDGTFHVSFR
-691 PQKEDDNGIYP
+691 PQKEEDTNPYA
-702 SAFQTYEVSATITD
+702 SAYQTYEVSATVTD
-716 SKGETQEAEYTFSVG
+716 SKGETQEANYTFSVG
-731 ESSIVLLANLPRQI
+731 ESSIVLFTNLPPQI

-760 GETVSVAGTF
+760 GEMVSTSGTF

-775 IATQP
+775 IANRSDKNS
-780 GTNNTKSYREGKQV
+780 GESYQEGKQV
-794 AAGDFTSGK
+794 ASGSFTSGK

-814 SGRYRIS
+814 SGRYRIL

-830 PSKNQSDF
+830 QSKNQSDF

-855 VLKEKTTCLPGE
+855 LLKEKTTCLPGE
-867 DAEIVFGTSDKDAY
+867 EAEIVFGTSDKDAY

-896 LIKLSDANR
+896 LIKLSDANH
-905 RFEIPFKQEY
+905 RFKIPFKPEY
-915 GDGIIVSFTFVKEGA
+915 GEGIIVSFTFVKEGE

-936 PVELCL
+936 PVELQL
-942 PDRQLT
+942 PNRQLT
-948 IKPVTFRDRLL
+948 IKPITFRDRLL

-973 DSTIVSAEVLAGM
+973 DSTIVSAEVLTSM

-993 IIPFSW
+993 IIPFNW
-999 YFSPRRSISLQAP
+999 YFSPRRTILLQAP
-1012 RFSAGTGFQ
+1012 RFSTGAGFQ

-1033 IKIPQYKYDQLNWF
+1033 IKVPQYQYDRLNWF
-1047 GLFNEVYIRGYGA
+1047 GLFNEIVIRGYGS
-1060 SNRALATGGIMMKSA
+1060 SNRAFATGGIMLKSA
-1075 MAPQASLSVG
+1075 AAPV
-1085 VAADNMIAEDVLEE
+1085 VAESMNIMEDSAVLEE
-1099 KTVESA
+1099 PSVEST
-1105 ETSPNFSDPVA
+1105 EGEPVFSLSDPFA
-1116 QESGQPLNPEQLR
+1116 KESSQPISPEQIR

-1147 GDVFVNFTM
+1147 GDVFVNFTL

-1172 DLKYGLLTKEVVTS
+1172 DLKYGLLTKEVISS

-1196 RFVRQGDEVSLST
+1196 RFVRQGDEVSIST
-1209 QVINNSKETISG
+1209 QVINNSKEAVSG
-1221 RVSIE
+1221 RVRIE
-1226 LFDPATDQPV
+1226 LFDPATDQPI

-1248 RPDSVATVSWLI
+1248 QPDSIATVSWMI

-1286 IVPVLSDQLLITEST
+1286 IVPVLSNQLFITEST
-1301 PFFLLKEGEKQ
+1301 PFYLLKEGEKQ
-1312 IHISG
+1312 IRISG
-1317 NQEGKSPFRLTL
+1317 NSEGATPFRLTL
-1329 EITGN
+1329 EMTGN

-1339 VQALPTITQPDNDN
+1339 VQALPTITQPNNDN

-1379 VIAQWTAQ
+1379 VINQWTAQ
-1387 GGDAST
+1387 GGNAST

-1424 KQRLSLLFDINR
+1424 KQRLSLLFDLNR
-1436 ADGLREAALRQL
+1436 ADGLREAALQQL

-1468 SITLSILQGMSQL
+1468 AITLSILKGMSQL
-1481 VRLSATQYGQAEKEM
+1481 VQLNAIQYGQAEKEM
-1496 QMKALKFLDKSIQE
+1496 QMKALKFLDKSMQT
-1510 DYENLRKYDKK
+1510 DYENLLKYDKK
-1521 WQNATPS
+1521 WQNAWPS
-1528 PEQVRFLFVRSFYR
+1528 PEQVEFLFVRSSYR

-1550 REAIRFYTSQAE
+1550 REAIRFYTNQAE
-1562 KHWKQ
+1562 KHWNQ
-1567 YSLLNK
+1567 YSLISK

-1614 RGNDYFTS
+1614 RGSDYFTS

-1634 NEIAPDTQNTNLMK
+1634 NEIAPDTQNTNRMK

-1677 SDWLDTQNT
+1677 SDWLNTQNT
-1686 CIVKWDGKTYSTADG
+1686 CVATWDGKTYSTAEG
-1701 DIATGYLKTILP
+1701 EIATGYLKT
-1713 NEKTNRSANNVLSIR
+1713 
-1728 KEGDTPAWGAVYEQY
+1728 
-1743 FQDIDKVKGEKGVLN
+1743 
-1758 VEKKLFVEINNGTNR
+1758 
-1773 QIRPVTPEQ
+1773 
-1782 PLRIG
+1782 
-1787 DKVIVRLTI
+1787 
-1796 RTDREMNYVFLKDL
+1796 
-1810 RAGCF
+1810 
-1815 EPANQLSGT
+1815 
-1824 ESRDGIWYY
+1824 SR
-1833 RSPKDVSENF
+1833 
-1843 FINRLPEGT
+1843 
-1852 FVLEYPVYV
+1852 
-1861 SRSGE
+1861 
-1866 YAGGIST
+1866 
-1873 IQCMYAPEFV
+1873 
-1883 SHTAGESLQIVP
+1883 QIVPPTPCSRSARKETRRHGELFTSNTSKRSTR

>member
-23 SRAAQPRQESPVIT
+23 SRAAQPQQKSSVIT
-37 QTINEKDTPM
+37 QAINDKNTPM
-47 AIKNLILKMKEQME
+47 VIKNLILKMKEQME
-61 VNNDQFHEL
+61 VNDDQFPEL
-70 IEETEDYANSCPD
+70 IRNVENYTNSLAD
-83 SASTAVLHSMLAEMY
+83 SASVAVLHSMLAEMY
-98 QTYYQRNRW
+98 QNYYQRNQW

-112 TQLSGYTPDDIR
+112 TQLSGYIPEDIR
-124 EWTSNLFAD
+124 VWTSNLFTD
-133 KIKQEVDLS
+133 KIKEEIDLS
-142 LRPAALLQST
+142 LRPTALLQNT
-152 PVSRFKEIL
+152 PVSKFKDIL
-161 ETGKDSQKLRPTLYE
+161 EIGKDSQTLRPTLYE
-176 FLAFRALEIQ
+176 FLAFRALDIQ
-186 PSAQIYKDLIA
+186 PTVQIYKDLIA
-197 FQNKETDMKPAL
+197 FQNKEPNMKSVL

-219 YGDKRDKESYNAYM
+219 YGDKRDKESFEAYM
-233 NALDELYRNLAPQD
+233 NALDELYRNLASQN

-260 SGSMSRYV
+260 SGSMFRYV

-312 VSTDNTVYPKKQL
+312 VSTNNTVYPGQQL

-331 KNVQKVTVQIY
+331 KNVQKVIVQIY
-342 RSPKTPL
+342 RSSKTPL
-349 QAAHSSTRKSDN
+349 QAATHTSAKKSSSS
-361 NTLGQL
+361 TLGQL
-367 VKKVTFSL
+367 VNEKTFSL
-375 RLPNSYSQ
+375 LLPNSYSQ
-383 QDTTLYIP
+383 QDTTLHIS

-396 LYECVVTVPGQKLK
+396 LYECVVTVPGQQLK
-410 TVNTVSV
+410 TINTVSV
-417 THLAALYRNL
+417 TRLAAIYRNL
-427 PGDKREIMVTDYL
+427 SGNKQEVMVTDYL
-440 SGKPVDGATVTYYG
+440 SGKPVEGAIVTYYG
-454 GQRRNLQELGTAKT
+454 GQRRSLQELGTVKT
-468 DREGLATLPVNNQI
+468 DREGLATLPANSQVL
-482 IAFQASKPGD
+482 AFQASRPGD
-492 TSAMLTHIYPMGSGH
+492 TNAMLTNIYPMGSG
-507 RPEKNPVEVSV
+507 RRSEKNPVEVSI

-530 IFFKGLAYVKDTDD
+530 IFFKGLAYVKDSND
-544 PHAAAGQEFTVTL
+544 PHAVAGQTFTVTL
-557 YDTNGKELANKKYTT
+557 YDANGKEIAQKKVTT
-572 NDFGSFNGEFSI
+572 NEFGSFNGEFSL

-598 QTSVYINVEEY
+598 QMSVYIHVEEY
-609 KRPTFQAHFLPVKEE
+609 KRPTFQAYFLPIKGD
-624 IAFGDSITI
+624 IAFGDSVTI
-633 QGKAATFSGVSLPA
+633 QGKAATFSGVSLPS
-647 GDVSWRITRRPFMLW
+647 GDVTWRITRRPFLLW
-662 RYFSPASSAQVA
+662 RYFRPSAPTQVA

-679 LSGDGTFSVSFR
+679 LSGDGTFNVSFR
-691 PQKEDDNGIYP
+691 PQKEEDTNPYA
-702 SAFQTYEVSATITD
+702 SAYQTYEVSATVTD
-716 SKGETQEAEYTFSVG
+716 SKGETQEANYTFSVG
-731 ESSIVLLANLPRQI
+731 ESSIVLFTNLPPQI

-760 GETVSVAGTF
+760 GEMVSTSGTF

-775 IATQP
+775 IANRSDKNS
-780 GTNNTKSYREGKQV
+780 GESYQEGKQV
-794 AAGDFTSGK
+794 ASGSFTSGK

-809 FSQLP
+809 FNPLP
-814 SGRYRIS
+814 SGRYRIL

-855 VLKEKTTCLPGE
+855 LLKEKTTCLPGE
-867 DAEIVFGTSDKDAY
+867 EAEIVFGTSDKDAY

-896 LIKLSDANR
+896 LIKLSDANH
-905 RFEIPFKQEY
+905 RFKIPFKPEY
-915 GDGIIVSFTFVKEGA
+915 GDGIIVSFTFVKEGE

-936 PVELCL
+936 PIELQL
-942 PDRQLT
+942 PNRQLT
-948 IKPVTFRDRLL
+948 IKPITFRDRLL

-973 DSTIVSAEVLAGM
+973 DSAVVSAEVLASM

-999 YFSPRRSISLQAP
+999 YFSPRRTILLQAP
-1012 RFSAGTGFQ
+1012 RFSTGAGFQ
-1021 RSYQYDQTEAKY
+1021 RSYQYDQTE
-1033 IKIPQYKYDQLNWF
+1033 IRHIEIPSYQYDRLNWF
-1047 GLFNEVYIRGYGA
+1047 GLFHTRNAREGVFYSLA
-1060 SNRALATGGIMMKSA
+1060 SDAGGIMLKSA
-1075 MAPQASLSVG
+1075 EAPA
-1085 VAADNMIAEDVLEE
+1085 VAESMNIMEDSAVLEE
-1099 KTVESA
+1099 PSVEST
-1105 ETSPNFSDPVA
+1105 EGEPVFSLSDPFA
-1116 QESGQPLNPEQLR
+1116 KESSLPVSPEQTR

-1147 GDVFVNFTM
+1147 GDVFVNFTL

-1172 DLKYGLLTKEVVTS
+1172 DLKYGLLTKEVISS

-1196 RFVRQGDEVSLST
+1196 RFVRQGDEVSIST
-1209 QVINNSKETISG
+1209 QVINNSKEAVSG
-1221 RVSIE
+1221 RVRIE
-1226 LFDPATDQPV
+1226 LFDPATDQPI

-1248 RPDSVATVSWLI
+1248 QPDSIATVSWMI

-1286 IVPVLSDQLLITEST
+1286 IVPVLSNQLLITEST
-1301 PFFLLKEGEKQ
+1301 PFYLLKEGEKQ
-1312 IHISG
+1312 IRISG
-1317 NQEGKSPFRLTL
+1317 NSEGATPFRLTL
-1329 EITGN
+1329 EMTGN

-1339 VQALPTITQPDNDN
+1339 VQALPTITQPNNDN

-1379 VIAQWTAQ
+1379 VINQWTAQ
-1387 GGDAST
+1387 GGNAST

-1424 KQRLSLLFDINR
+1424 KQRLSLLFDLNR

-1468 SITLSILQGMSQL
+1468 AITLSILKGMSQL
-1481 VRLSATQYGQAEKEM
+1481 VQLNAIQYGQAEKEM
-1496 QMKALKFLDKSIQE
+1496 QMKALKFLDKSMQT
-1510 DYENLRKYDKK
+1510 DYENLLKYDKK
-1521 WQNATPS
+1521 WQNAWPS
-1528 PEQVRFLFVRSFYR
+1528 PEQVEFLFVRSSYR

-1550 REAIRFYTSQAE
+1550 REAIRFYTNQAE
-1562 KHWKQ
+1562 KYWNQ
-1567 YSLLNK
+1567 YSLISK

-1614 RGNDYFTS
+1614 RGSDYFTS

-1634 NEIAPDTQNTNLMK
+1634 NEIAPDTQNTNRMK

-1677 SDWLDTQNT
+1677 SDWLNTQNT
-1686 CIVKWDGKTYSTADG
+1686 CVATWDGKTYSTAEG
-1701 DIATGYLKTILP
+1701 EIATGYLKTTLP
-1713 NEKTNRSANNVLSIR
+1713 NEPANSSANPVLSIR
-1728 KEGDTPAWGAVYEQY
+1728 KEGNTPAWGAVYEQY
-1743 FQDIDKVKGEKGVLN
+1743 FQEIDKVKGQKGVLS
-1758 VEKKLFVEINNGTNR
+1758 VEKKLFVETNNGTNR

-1815 EPANQLSGT
+1815 EPADQLSGP

-1883 SHTAGESLQIVP
+1883 SHTAGESLRIMP

>member
-23 SRAAQPRQESPVIT
+23 SRAAQPQQKSSVIT
-37 QTINEKDTPM
+37 QAINDKNTPM
-47 AIKNLILKMKEQME
+47 VIKNLILKMKEQME
-61 VNNDQFHEL
+61 VNDDQFPEL
-70 IEETEDYANSCPD
+70 IKEVENYTNSCAD
-83 SASTAVLHSMLAEMY
+83 SASVAVLHSMLAEMY
-98 QTYYQRNRW
+98 QNYYQRNQW

-112 TQLSGYTPDDIR
+112 TQLSGYIPEDIR
-124 EWTSNLFAD
+124 VWTSNLFTD
-133 KIKQEVDLS
+133 KIKEEIDLS
-142 LRPAALLQST
+142 LRPTALLQNT
-152 PVSRFKEIL
+152 PVSKFKDIL
-161 ETGKDSQKLRPTLYE
+161 EIGKDSQTLRPTLYE
-176 FLAFRALEIQ
+176 FLAFRALDIQ
-186 PSAQIYKDLIA
+186 PTVQIYKDLIA
-197 FQNKETDMKPAL
+197 FQNKEPNMKSVL

-219 YGDKRDKESYNAYM
+219 YGDKRDKESFEAYM
-233 NALDELYRNLAPQD
+233 NALDELYRNLASQN
-247 YAAEILIAKLDLV
+247 YATEILIAKLDLV
-260 SGSMSRYV
+260 SGSMFRYV

-312 VSTDNTVYPKKQL
+312 ASTNNTVYPGQQL

-331 KNVQKVTVQIY
+331 KNVQKVIVQIY
-342 RSPKTPL
+342 RSSKTPL
-349 QAAHSSTRKSDN
+349 QAAAHTSAKKSSSS
-361 NTLGQL
+361 TLGQL
-367 VKKVTFSL
+367 VNEKTFSL
-375 RLPNSYSQ
+375 LLPNSYSQ
-383 QDTTLYIP
+383 QDTTLHIS

-396 LYECVVTVPGQKLK
+396 LYECVVTVPGQQLK
-410 TVNTVSV
+410 TINTVSV
-417 THLAALYRNL
+417 TRLAAIYRNL
-427 PGDKREIMVTDYL
+427 SGNKQEVMVTDYL
-440 SGKPVDGATVTYYG
+440 SGKPIDGAIVTYYG
-454 GQRRNLQELGTAKT
+454 GQRRSLQELGTVKT
-468 DREGLATLPVNNQI
+468 DREGLATLPANSQVL
-482 IAFQASKPGD
+482 AFQASRPGD
-492 TSAMLTHIYPMGSGH
+492 TNAMLTNIYPMGSGH
-507 RPEKNPVEVSV
+507 RPEKNPVEVSI

-530 IFFKGLAYVKDTDD
+530 IFFKGLAYVKDSND
-544 PHAAAGQEFTVTL
+544 PHAVAGQPFTVTL
-557 YDTNGKELANKKYTT
+557 YDANGKEIAQKKVTT
-572 NDFGSFNGEFSI
+572 NEFGSFNGEFSL

-598 QTSVYINVEEY
+598 QMSVYIHVEEY
-609 KRPTFQAHFLPVKEE
+609 KRPTFQAYFLPIKGD
-624 IAFGDSITI
+624 IAFGDSVTI
-633 QGKAATFSGVSLPA
+633 QGKAATFSGVSLPS
-647 GDVSWRITRRPFMLW
+647 GDVTWRITRRPFLLW
-662 RYFSPASSAQVA
+662 RYFRPSAPTQVA

-691 PQKEDDNGIYP
+691 PQKEEDTNPYA
-702 SAFQTYEVSATITD
+702 SAYQTYEVSATVTD
-716 SKGETQEAEYTFSVG
+716 SKGETQEANYTFSVG
-731 ESSIVLLANLPRQI
+731 ESSIVLFTNLPPQI

-760 GETVSVAGTF
+760 GEMVSTSGTF

-775 IATQP
+775 IANRSDKNS
-780 GTNNTKSYREGKQV
+780 GESYQEGKQV
-794 AAGDFTSGK
+794 ASGSFTSGK

-809 FSQLP
+809 FNPLP
-814 SGRYRIS
+814 SGRYRIL

-855 VLKEKTTCLPGE
+855 LLKEKTTCLPGE
-867 DAEIVFGTSDKDAY
+867 EAEIVFGTSDKDAY

-896 LIKLSDANR
+896 LIKLSDANH
-905 RFEIPFKQEY
+905 RFKIPFKPEY
-915 GDGIIVSFTFVKEGA
+915 GEGIIVSFTFVKEGE

-936 PVELCL
+936 PVELQL
-942 PDRQLT
+942 PNRQLT
-948 IKPVTFRDRLL
+948 IKPITFRDRLL

-973 DSTIVSAEVLAGM
+973 DSTIVSAEVLTSM

-993 IIPFSW
+993 IIPFNW
-999 YFSPRRSISLQAP
+999 YFSPRRTILLQAP
-1012 RFSAGTGFQ
+1012 RFSTGAGFQ

-1033 IKIPQYKYDQLNWF
+1033 IEVPQYQYDCLNWF
-1047 GLFNEVYIRGYGA
+1047 GLFNTMGVRRDGQSLMA
-1060 SNRALATGGIMMKSA
+1060 GGIMMKSA
-1075 MAPQASLSVG
+1075 MAPQANMAVE
-1085 VAADNMIAEDVLEE
+1085 VAEDSAIAEGALEE
-1099 KTVESA
+1099 ETVEST
-1105 ETSPNFSDPVA
+1105 ETLFSLSDPFA
-1116 QESGQPLNPEQLR
+1116 KESSQPISPEQIR

-1147 GDVFVNFTM
+1147 GDIFVNFTL

-1172 DLKYGLLTKEVVTS
+1172 DLKYGLLTKEVISS

-1196 RFVRQGDEVSLST
+1196 RFVRQGDEVSIST
-1209 QVINNSKETISG
+1209 QVINNSEEAVSG
-1221 RVSIE
+1221 RVRIE
-1226 LFDPATDQPV
+1226 LFDSATDQPI

-1248 RPDSVATVSWLI
+1248 QPDSIATVSWMI
-1260 PVPKQISLLG
+1260 PVPKQINLLG

-1286 IVPVLSDQLLITEST
+1286 IVPVLSNQLLITEST
-1301 PFFLLKEGEKQ
+1301 PFYLLKEGEKQ
-1312 IHISG
+1312 IRISG
-1317 NQEGKSPFRLTL
+1317 NSEGATPFRLTL
-1329 EITGN
+1329 EMTGN

-1339 VQALPTITQPDNDN
+1339 VQALPTITQPNNDK

-1379 VIAQWTAQ
+1379 VINQWTAQ
-1387 GGDAST
+1387 GGNAST

-1424 KQRLSLLFDINR
+1424 KQRLSLLFDLNR
-1436 ADGLREAALRQL
+1436 ADGLREAALQQL

-1468 SITLSILQGMSQL
+1468 AITLSILKGMSQL
-1481 VRLSATQYGQAEKEM
+1481 VQLNAIQYGQAEKEM
-1496 QMKALKFLDKSIQE
+1496 QMKALKFLDKSMQT
-1510 DYENLRKYDKK
+1510 DYENLLKYDKK
-1521 WQNATPS
+1521 WQNAWPS
-1528 PEQVRFLFVRSFYR
+1528 PEQVEFLFVRSSYR

-1550 REAIRFYTSQAE
+1550 REAIRFYTNQAE
-1562 KHWKQ
+1562 KHWNQ
-1567 YSLLNK
+1567 YSLISK

-1588 ATAIL
+1588 STAIL

-1614 RGNDYFTS
+1614 RGSDYFTS

-1634 NEIAPDTQNTNLMK
+1634 NEIAPDTQHTNRMK

-1677 SDWLDTQNT
+1677 IDWLNTQNT
-1686 CIVKWDGKTYSTADG
+1686 CVATWDGKTYSTAEG
-1701 DIATGYLKTILP
+1701 EIATGYLKTILP
-1713 NEKTNRSANNVLSIR
+1713 NEPANSSANPVLSIR
-1728 KEGDTPAWGAVYEQY
+1728 KEGNTPAWGAVYEQY
-1743 FQDIDKVKGEKGVLN
+1743 FQEIDKVKGQKGVLS
-1758 VEKKLFVEINNGTNR
+1758 VEKKLFVETNNGTNR

-1815 EPANQLSGT
+1815 EPADQLSGP

-1883 SHTAGESLQIVP
+1883 SHTAGESLRIMP

>member
-23 SRAAQPRQESPVIT
+23 SRAAQPQQKSSVIT
-37 QTINEKDTPM
+37 QAINDKNTPM
-47 AIKNLILKMKEQME
+47 VIKNLILKMKEQME
-61 VNNDQFHEL
+61 VNDDQFPEL
-70 IEETEDYANSCPD
+70 IKEVENYTNSCTD
-83 SASTAVLHSMLAEMY
+83 SASVAVLHSMLAEMY
-98 QTYYQRNRW
+98 QNYYQRNQW

-112 TQLSGYTPDDIR
+112 TQLSGYIPEDIR
-124 EWTSNLFAD
+124 EWTSNLFTD
-133 KIKQEVDLS
+133 KIKEEIDLS
-142 LRPAALLQST
+142 LRPTALLQNT
-152 PVSRFKEIL
+152 PVSKFKDIL
-161 ETGKDSQKLRPTLYE
+161 EIGKDSQTLRPTLYE
-176 FLAFRALEIQ
+176 FLAFRALDIQ
-186 PSAQIYKDLIA
+186 PTVQIYKDLIA
-197 FQNKETDMKPAL
+197 FQNKEPNMKSVL

-219 YGDKRDKESYNAYM
+219 YGDKRDQASFEAYM
-233 NALDELYRNLAPQD
+233 NALDELYRNLASQN

-260 SGSMSRYV
+260 SGSMFRYV

-312 VSTDNTVYPKKQL
+312 VSTDNTVYPGQQL

-331 KNVQKVTVQIY
+331 KNVQKVIVQIY
-342 RSPKTPL
+342 RSSKTPL
-349 QAAHSSTRKSDN
+349 QAAAHTSAKKSNSS
-361 NTLGQL
+361 TLGQL
-367 VKKVTFSL
+367 VNEKTFSL
-375 RLPNSYSQ
+375 LLPNTYSQ
-383 QDTTLYIP
+383 QDTTLHIS

-396 LYECVVTVPGQKLK
+396 LYECVVTVPGQQLK
-410 TVNTVSV
+410 TINTVSV
-417 THLAALYRNL
+417 TRLAAIYRNL
-427 PGDKREIMVTDYL
+427 SGNKQEVMVTDYL
-440 SGKPVDGATVTYYG
+440 SGKPVDGAIVTYYG
-454 GQRRNLQELGTAKT
+454 GQRRSLQELGTVKT
-468 DREGLATLPVNNQI
+468 DREGLATLPANSQVL
-482 IAFQASKPGD
+482 AFQASRPGD
-492 TSAMLTHIYPMGSGH
+492 TNAMLTNIYPMGSGH
-507 RPEKNPVEVSV
+507 KPKKNPIEVSI

-530 IFFKGLAYVKDTDD
+530 IFFKGLAYVKDSND
-544 PHAAAGQEFTVTL
+544 PHAVAGQTFTVTL
-557 YDTNGKELANKKYTT
+557 YDANGKEIAQKKVTT
-572 NDFGSFNGEFSI
+572 NDFGSFNGEFSL

-598 QTSVYINVEEY
+598 QMNVYIHVEEY
-609 KRPTFQAHFLPVKEE
+609 KRPTFQAYFLPIKGD
-624 IAFGDSITI
+624 IAFGDSVTI
-633 QGKAATFSGVSLPA
+633 QGKAATFSGVSLPS
-647 GDVSWRITRRPFMLW
+647 GDVTWRITRRPFLLW
-662 RYFSPASSAQVA
+662 RYFRPSAPTQVA

-691 PQKEDDNGIYP
+691 PQKEEDTNPYA
-702 SAFQTYEVSATITD
+702 SAYQTYEVSATVTD
-716 SKGETQEAEYTFSVG
+716 SKGETQEANYTFSVG
-731 ESSIVLLANLPRQI
+731 ESSIVLFMNLPPQI

-760 GETVSVAGTF
+760 GEMVSTSGTF
-770 KIVEL
+770 KVVEL
-775 IATQP
+775 IANRSDKNRGENYQ
-780 GTNNTKSYREGKQV
+780 EGKQV
-794 AAGDFTSGK
+794 ASGNFTSGK

-814 SGRYRIS
+814 SGRYRVL

-855 VLKEKTTCLPGE
+855 LLKEKTTCLPGE
-867 DAEIVFGTSDKDAY
+867 EAEIVFGTSDKDAY

-896 LIKLSDANR
+896 LIKLSDANH
-905 RFEIPFKQEY
+905 RFKIPFKPEY
-915 GDGIIVSFTFVKEGA
+915 GEGIIVSFTFVKEGE

-936 PVELCL
+936 PVELQL
-942 PDRQLT
+942 PNRQLT
-948 IKPVTFRDRLL
+948 IKPITFRDRLL

-973 DSTIVSAEVLAGM
+973 DSTIVSAEVLTSM

-993 IIPFSW
+993 IIPFNW
-999 YFSPRRSISLQAP
+999 YFSPRRTILLQAP
-1012 RFSAGTGFQ
+1012 RFSTGAGFQ

-1033 IKIPQYKYDQLNWF
+1033 IKVPQYQYDRLNWF
-1047 GLFNEVYIRGYGA
+1047 GLFNTMSARRYGQSLMA
-1060 SNRALATGGIMMKSA
+1060 GGIMMKSA
-1075 MAPQASLSVG
+1075 MAPQANMAVE
-1085 VAADNMIAEDVLEE
+1085 VAEDSAIAEGTLEE
-1099 KTVESA
+1099 ETVEST
-1105 ETSPNFSDPVA
+1105 ETLFSLSDPFA
-1116 QESGQPLNPEQLR
+1116 KESSQPISPEQIR

-1147 GDVFVNFTM
+1147 GDVFVNFTL
-1156 PESNTTWKLQM
+1156 PESNTTWKLQL
-1167 LANTK
+1167 LANTQ
-1172 DLKYGLLTKEVVTS
+1172 DLKYGLLTKEVISS

-1196 RFVRQGDEVSLST
+1196 RFVRQGDEVSIST
-1209 QVINNSKETISG
+1209 QVINNSKEAVSG
-1221 RVSIE
+1221 RVRIE
-1226 LFDPATDQPV
+1226 LFDPATDQPI

-1248 RPDSVATVSWLI
+1248 QPDSVTTVSWMI
-1260 PVPKQISLLG
+1260 PIPKQISLLG

-1286 IVPVLSDQLLITEST
+1286 IVPVLSNQLLITEST
-1301 PFFLLKEGEKQ
+1301 PFYLTKEGEKQ
-1312 IHISG
+1312 IRITG
-1317 NQEGKSPFRLTL
+1317 NSEGATPFRLTL
-1329 EITGN
+1329 EMTGN

-1339 VQALPTITQPDNDN
+1339 VQALPTITQPNNDN

-1379 VIAQWTAQ
+1379 VINQWTAQ
-1387 GGDAST
+1387 GGNAST

-1424 KQRLSLLFDINR
+1424 KQRLSLLFDLNR

-1468 SITLSILQGMSQL
+1468 AITLSILKGMSQL
-1481 VRLSATQYGQAEKEM
+1481 VQLNAIQYGQAEKEM
-1496 QMKALKFLDKSIQE
+1496 QMKALKFLDKRMQT
-1510 DYENLRKYDKK
+1510 DYENLLKYDKK
-1521 WQNATPS
+1521 WQNAWPS
-1528 PEQVRFLFVRSFYR
+1528 PEQVEFLFVRSSYR

-1550 REAIRFYTSQAE
+1550 REAIRFYTNQAE
-1562 KHWKQ
+1562 KHWNQ
-1567 YSLLNK
+1567 YSLISK

-1628 LLMSVF
+1628 LLMSAF
-1634 NEIAPDTQNTNLMK
+1634 NEIAPDTQHTNQMK

-1677 SDWLDTQNT
+1677 SDWLNTQNT
-1686 CIVKWDGKTYSTADG
+1686 CVATWDGKTYSTAEG
-1701 DIATGYLKTILP
+1701 EIATGYLKTILP
-1713 NEKTNRSANNVLSIR
+1713 NEPATRSANPVLSIR
-1728 KEGDTPAWGAVYEQY
+1728 KEGNTPAWGAVYEQY
-1743 FQDIDKVKGEKGVLN
+1743 FQDIDKVKGQKGVLN
-1758 VEKKLFVEINNGTNR
+1758 VEKKLFVETNNGTNR

-1796 RTDREMNYVFLKDL
+1796 RTDREMDYVFLKDL

-1815 EPANQLSGT
+1815 EPADQLSGT

-1883 SHTAGESLQIVP
+1883 SHTAGESLRIMP

>member
-23 SRAAQPRQESPVIT
+23 
-37 QTINEKDTPM
+37 TPM
-47 AIKNLILKMKEQME
+47 VIKNLILKMKEQME
-61 VNNDQFHEL
+61 VNDDQFPEL
-70 IEETEDYANSCPD
+70 IKEVENYTNSCAD
-83 SASTAVLHSMLAEMY
+83 SASVAVLHSMLAEMY
-98 QTYYQRNRW
+98 QNYFQRNQW

-112 TQLSGYTPDDIR
+112 TQLSGYIPEDIR
-124 EWTSNLFAD
+124 VWTSNLFTD
-133 KIKQEVDLS
+133 KIKEEIDLS
-142 LRPAALLQST
+142 LRPTALLQNT
-152 PVSRFKEIL
+152 PVSKFKDIL
-161 ETGKDSQKLRPTLYE
+161 EIGKDSQTLRPTLYE
-176 FLAFRALEIQ
+176 FLAFRALDIQ
-186 PSAQIYKDLIA
+186 PTVQIYKDLIA
-197 FQNKETDMKPAL
+197 FQNKEPNMKSVL

-219 YGDKRDKESYNAYM
+219 YGDKRDKESFEAYM
-233 NALDELYRNLAPQD
+233 NALDELYRNLASQN

-260 SGSMSRYV
+260 SGSMFRYV

-312 VSTDNTVYPKKQL
+312 ASTNNTVYPGQQL

-331 KNVQKVTVQIY
+331 KNVQKVIVQIY
-342 RSPKTPL
+342 RSSKTPL
-349 QAAHSSTRKSDN
+349 QAAAHTSAKKSSGS
-361 NTLGQL
+361 TLGQL
-367 VKKVTFSL
+367 VNEKTFSL
-375 RLPNSYSQ
+375 LLPNTYSQ
-383 QDTTLYIP
+383 QDTTLHIS

-396 LYECVVTVPGQKLK
+396 LYECVVTVPGQQLK
-410 TVNTVSV
+410 TINTVSV
-417 THLAALYRNL
+417 TRLAAIYRNL
-427 PGDKREIMVTDYL
+427 SGNKQEVMVTDYL
-440 SGKPVDGATVTYYG
+440 SGKPVDGAIVTYYG
-454 GQRRNLQELGTAKT
+454 GQRRSLQELGTVKT
-468 DREGLATLPVNNQI
+468 DREGLATLPANSQVL
-482 IAFQASKPGD
+482 AFQASRPGD
-492 TSAMLTHIYPMGSGH
+492 TNAMLTNIYPMGSGR
-507 RPEKNPVEVSV
+507 RPEKNPVEVSI

-530 IFFKGLAYVKDTDD
+530 IFFKGLAYVKDSND
-544 PHAAAGQEFTVTL
+544 PHAVAGQPFTVTL
-557 YDTNGKELANKKYTT
+557 YDANGKEITQKKVTT
-572 NDFGSFNGEFSI
+572 NEFGSFNGEFSL

-598 QTSVYINVEEY
+598 QMSVYIHVEEY
-609 KRPTFQAHFLPVKEE
+609 KRPTFQAYFLPIKGD
-624 IAFGDSITI
+624 IAFGDSVTI
-633 QGKAATFSGVSLPA
+633 QGKAATFSGVSLPS
-647 GDVSWRITRRPFMLW
+647 GDVTWRITRRPFLLW
-662 RYFSPASSAQVA
+662 RYFRPSAPTQVA

-679 LSGDGTFSVSFR
+679 LSSDGTFSVSFR
-691 PQKEDDNGIYP
+691 PQKEEDTNPYA
-702 SAFQTYEVSATITD
+702 SAYQTYEVSATVTD
-716 SKGETQEAEYTFSVG
+716 SKGETQEANYTFSVG
-731 ESSIVLLANLPRQI
+731 ESSIVLFTNLPPQI

-760 GETVSVAGTF
+760 GEMVSTSGTF

-775 IATQP
+775 IANRSDKNS
-780 GTNNTKSYREGKQV
+780 GESYKEGKQV
-794 AAGDFTSGK
+794 ASGSFTSSK

-809 FSQLP
+809 FNPLP
-814 SGRYRIS
+814 SGRYRIL

-830 PSKNQSDF
+830 QSKNQSDF

-855 VLKEKTTCLPGE
+855 LLKEKTTCLPGE
-867 DAEIVFGTSDKDAY
+867 EAEIVFGTSDKDAY

-896 LIKLSDANR
+896 LIKLSDANH
-905 RFEIPFKQEY
+905 RFKIPFKPEY
-915 GDGIIVSFTFVKEGA
+915 GEGIIVSFTFVKEGE

-936 PVELCL
+936 PVELQL
-942 PDRQLT
+942 PNRQLT
-948 IKPVTFRDRLL
+948 IKPITFRDRLL

-973 DSTIVSAEVLAGM
+973 DSTIVSAEVLTSM

-993 IIPFSW
+993 IIPFNW
-999 YFSPRRSISLQAP
+999 YFSPRRTILLQAP
-1012 RFSAGTGFQ
+1012 RFSTGAGFQ

-1033 IKIPQYKYDQLNWF
+1033 IKVPQYQYDRLNWF
-1047 GLFNEVYIRGYGA
+1047 GLFNEIVIRGYGS
-1060 SNRALATGGIMMKSA
+1060 SNRAFATGGIMLKSA
-1075 MAPQASLSVG
+1075 AAPV
-1085 VAADNMIAEDVLEE
+1085 VAESMNIMEDSAVLEE
-1099 KTVESA
+1099 PSVEST
-1105 ETSPNFSDPVA
+1105 EGEPVFSLSDPFA
-1116 QESGQPLNPEQLR
+1116 KESSQPISPEQIR

-1147 GDVFVNFTM
+1147 GDVFVNFTL

-1172 DLKYGLLTKEVVTS
+1172 DLKYGLLTKEVISS

-1196 RFVRQGDEVSLST
+1196 RFVRQGDEVSIST
-1209 QVINNSKETISG
+1209 QVINNSKEAVSG
-1221 RVSIE
+1221 RVRIE
-1226 LFDPATDQPV
+1226 LFDPATDQPI

-1248 RPDSVATVSWLI
+1248 QPDSIATVSWMI

-1270 VRILA
+1270 IRILA

-1286 IVPVLSDQLLITEST
+1286 IVPVLSNQLLITEST
-1301 PFFLLKEGEKQ
+1301 PFYLLKEGEKQ
-1312 IHISG
+1312 IRISG
-1317 NQEGKSPFRLTL
+1317 NSEGATPFRLTL
-1329 EITGN
+1329 EMTGN

-1339 VQALPTITQPDNDN
+1339 VQALPTITQPNNDN

-1379 VIAQWTAQ
+1379 VINQWTAQ
-1387 GGDAST
+1387 GGNAST

-1424 KQRLSLLFDINR
+1424 KQRLSLLFDLNR
-1436 ADGLREAALRQL
+1436 ADGLREAALQQL

-1468 SITLSILQGMSQL
+1468 AITLSILKGMSQL
-1481 VRLSATQYGQAEKEM
+1481 VQLNAIQYGQAEKEM
-1496 QMKALKFLDKSIQE
+1496 QMKALKFLDKSMQT
-1510 DYENLRKYDKK
+1510 DYENLLKYDKK
-1521 WQNATPS
+1521 WQNAWPS
-1528 PEQVRFLFVRSFYR
+1528 PEQVEFLFVRSSYR

-1550 REAIRFYTSQAE
+1550 REAIRFYTNQAE
-1562 KHWKQ
+1562 KHWNQ
-1567 YSLLNK
+1567 YSLISK

-1588 ATAIL
+1588 STAIL

-1614 RGNDYFTS
+1614 RGSDYFTS

-1634 NEIAPDTQNTNLMK
+1634 NEIAPDTQNTNRMK

-1677 SDWLDTQNT
+1677 SDWLNTQNT
-1686 CIVKWDGKTYSTADG
+1686 CVATWDGKTYSTAEG
-1701 DIATGYLKTILP
+1701 EIATGYLKTILP
-1713 NEKTNRSANNVLSIR
+1713 NEPANNSANPVLSIR
-1728 KEGDTPAWGAVYEQY
+1728 KEGNTPAWGAVYEQY
-1743 FQDIDKVKGEKGVLN
+1743 FQEIDKVKGQKGVLS
-1758 VEKKLFVEINNGTNR
+1758 VEKKLFVETNNGTNR

-1815 EPANQLSGT
+1815 EPADQLSGP

-1883 SHTAGESLQIVP
+1883 SHTAGESLRIMP

>member
-23 SRAAQPRQESPVIT
+23 SRAAQPRQTSSVIT
-37 QTINEKDTPM
+37 QAINDKNTSM
-47 AIKNLILKMKEQME
+47 VIKNLILKMKEQME
-61 VNNDQFHEL
+61 VNDDQFPEL
-70 IEETEDYANSCPD
+70 IRNVENYTNSLAD
-83 SASTAVLHSMLAEMY
+83 SASVAVLHSMLAEMY
-98 QTYYQRNRW
+98 QNYYQRNQW

-112 TQLSGYTPDDIR
+112 TQLSGYIPEDIR
-124 EWTSNLFAD
+124 EWTSNLFTD
-133 KIKQEVDLS
+133 KIKEEIDLS
-142 LRPAALLQST
+142 LRPTALLQNT
-152 PVSRFKEIL
+152 PVSKFKDIL
-161 ETGKDSQKLRPTLYE
+161 ETGKDSQTLRPTLYE
-176 FLAFRALEIQ
+176 FLAFRALDIQ
-186 PSAQIYKDLIA
+186 PTVQIYKDLIA
-197 FQNKETDMKPAL
+197 FQNKEPNMKSVL

-219 YGDKRDKESYNAYM
+219 YGDKRDQESFEAYR
-233 NALDELYRNLAPQD
+233 NALDELYRNLHPMD

-260 SGSMSRYV
+260 SGSMFRYV

-312 VSTDNTVYPKKQL
+312 ASTNNTVYPGQQL

-331 KNVQKVTVQIY
+331 KNVQKVIVQIY
-342 RSPKTPL
+342 RSSKTPL
-349 QAAHSSTRKSDN
+349 QAAAHTSTKKSSGS
-361 NTLGQL
+361 TLGQL
-367 VKKVTFSL
+367 VNEKTFSL
-375 RLPNSYSQ
+375 LLPNTYSQ
-383 QDTTLYIP
+383 QDTTLHIF

-396 LYECVVTVPGQKLK
+396 LYECVVTVPGQQLK
-410 TVNTVSV
+410 TINTVSV
-417 THLAALYRNL
+417 TRLAAIHRNL
-427 PGDKREIMVTDYL
+427 SGNKQEVMVTDYL
-440 SGKPVDGATVTYYG
+440 SGKPVDGAIVTYYG
-454 GQRRNLQELGTAKT
+454 GQRRSLQELGTVKT
-468 DREGLATLPVNNQI
+468 DREGLATLPANSQVL
-482 IAFQASKPGD
+482 AFQASKPGD
-492 TSAMLTHIYPMGSGH
+492 THAMLTNIYPMGSGH
-507 RPEKNPVEVSV
+507 KPEKNPVEVSI

-530 IFFKGLAYVKDTDD
+530 IFFKGLAYVKDSND
-544 PHAAAGQEFTVTL
+544 PHAVAGQTFTVTL
-557 YDTNGKELANKKYTT
+557 YDANGKEIAQKKVTT
-572 NDFGSFNGEFSI
+572 NEFGSFNGEFSL

-598 QTSVYINVEEY
+598 QMSVYIHVEEY
-609 KRPTFQAHFLPVKEE
+609 KRPTFQAYFLPIKGD
-624 IAFGDSITI
+624 IAFGDSVTI
-633 QGKAATFSGVSLPA
+633 QGKAATFSGVSLPG
-647 GDVSWRITRRPFMLW
+647 GDVTWRITRRPFLLW
-662 RYFSPASSAQVA
+662 RYFRPSAPTQVA

-691 PQKEDDNGIYP
+691 PEKEEDTNPYA
-702 SAFQTYEVSATITD
+702 SAYQTCEVSATVTD
-716 SKGETQEAEYTFSVG
+716 SKGETQEANYTFSVG
-731 ESSIVLLANLPRQI
+731 ESSIVLFTNLPPQI

-760 GETVSVAGTF
+760 GEMVSTSGTF

-775 IATQP
+775 IANRSDKNS
-780 GTNNTKSYREGKQV
+780 GESYQEGKQV
-794 AAGDFTSGK
+794 ASGSFTSGK

-809 FSQLP
+809 FNPLP
-814 SGRYRIS
+814 SGRYRIL

-855 VLKEKTTCLPGE
+855 LLKEKTTCLPGE

-896 LIKLSDANR
+896 LIKLSDANH
-905 RFEIPFKQEY
+905 RFKIPFKPEY
-915 GDGIIVSFTFVKEGA
+915 GEGIIVSFTFVKEGE

-936 PVELCL
+936 PVELQL
-942 PDRQLT
+942 PNRQLT
-948 IKPVTFRDRLL
+948 IKPITFRDRLL

-973 DSTIVSAEVLAGM
+973 DSTIVSAEVLASM

-993 IIPFSW
+993 IIPFNW
-999 YFSPRRSISLQAP
+999 YFSPRRTILLQAP
-1012 RFSAGTGFQ
+1012 RFSTGAGFQ

-1033 IKIPQYKYDQLNWF
+1033 IKVPQYQYDRLNWF
-1047 GLFNEVYIRGYGA
+1047 GLFNEIVIRGYGS
-1060 SNRALATGGIMMKSA
+1060 SNRAFATGGIMLKSA
-1075 MAPQASLSVG
+1075 AAPV
-1085 VAADNMIAEDVLEE
+1085 VAESMNIMEDSAVLEE
-1099 KTVESA
+1099 PSVEST
-1105 ETSPNFSDPVA
+1105 EGEPVFSLSDPFA
-1116 QESGQPLNPEQLR
+1116 KESSQPISPEQIR

-1147 GDVFVNFTM
+1147 GDVFVNFTL
-1156 PESNTTWKLQM
+1156 PESNTTWKLQL
-1167 LANTK
+1167 LANTQ
-1172 DLKYGLLTKEVVTS
+1172 DLKYGLLTKEVISS

-1196 RFVRQGDEVSLST
+1196 RFVRQGDEVSIST
-1209 QVINNSKETISG
+1209 QVINHSKEAVSG
-1221 RVSIE
+1221 RVRIE
-1226 LFDPATDQPV
+1226 LFDPATDQPI

-1248 RPDSVATVSWLI
+1248 QPDSIATVSWMI

-1286 IVPVLSDQLLITEST
+1286 IVPVLSNQLLITEST
-1301 PFFLLKEGEKQ
+1301 PFYLLKEGEKQ
-1312 IHISG
+1312 IRISG
-1317 NQEGKSPFRLTL
+1317 NSEGATPFRLTL
-1329 EITGN
+1329 EMTGN

-1339 VQALPTITQPDNDN
+1339 VQALPTITQPNNDN

-1369 IAQAHPRIQK
+1369 IAQAHPRIRK
-1379 VIAQWTAQ
+1379 VINQWTAQ
-1387 GGDAST
+1387 GGNAST

-1424 KQRLSLLFDINR
+1424 KQRLSLLFDLNR
-1436 ADGLREAALRQL
+1436 ADGLRETALRQL

-1468 SITLSILQGMSQL
+1468 AITLSILKGMSQL
-1481 VRLSATQYGQAEKEM
+1481 VQLNAIQYGQAEKEM
-1496 QMKALKFLDKSIQE
+1496 QMKALKFLDKSMQT
-1510 DYENLRKYDKK
+1510 DYENLLKYDKK
-1521 WQNATPS
+1521 WQNAWPS
-1528 PEQVRFLFVRSFYR
+1528 PEQVEFLFVRSSYR

-1550 REAIRFYTSQAE
+1550 REAIRFYTNQAE
-1562 KHWKQ
+1562 KHWNQ
-1567 YSLLNK
+1567 YSLISK

-1593 TWLKKTAT
+1593 TGLKKTAT

-1614 RGNDYFTS
+1614 RGSDYFTS

-1634 NEIAPDTQNTNLMK
+1634 NEIAPDTQHTNQMK

-1656 TQNWESVPATVNA
+1656 TQDWESVPATVNA

-1677 SDWLDTQNT
+1677 SDWLNTQNT
-1686 CIVKWDGKTYSTADG
+1686 CVATWDGKTYSTAEG
-1701 DIATGYLKTILP
+1701 EIATGYLKTILP
-1713 NEKTNRSANNVLSIR
+1713 NEPATHSANPVLSIR

-1743 FQDIDKVKGEKGVLN
+1743 FQEIDKVKGQKGVLN
-1758 VEKKLFVEINNGTNR
+1758 VEKKLFVETNNGTNR

-1796 RTDREMNYVFLKDL
+1796 RTDREMDYVCLKDL

-1815 EPANQLSGT
+1815 EPADPLSGP

-1883 SHTAGESLQIVP
+1883 SHTAGESLQVEP

>member
-23 SRAAQPRQESPVIT
+23 SRAAQPQQTSSVIT
-37 QTINEKDTPM
+37 QAINDKNTPM
-47 AIKNLILKMKEQME
+47 VIKNLILKMKEQME
-61 VNNDQFHEL
+61 VNDDQFPEL
-70 IEETEDYANSCPD
+70 IKEVENYTNSCAD
-83 SASTAVLHSMLAEMY
+83 SASVAVLHSMLAEMY
-98 QTYYQRNRW
+98 QNYYQRNQW

-112 TQLSGYTPDDIR
+112 TQLSGYIPEDIR
-124 EWTSNLFAD
+124 VWTSNLFTD
-133 KIKQEVDLS
+133 KIKEEIDLS
-142 LRPAALLQST
+142 LRPTALLQNT
-152 PVSRFKEIL
+152 PVSKFKDIL
-161 ETGKDSQKLRPTLYE
+161 EIGKDSQTLRPTLYE
-176 FLAFRALEIQ
+176 FLAFRALDIQ
-186 PSAQIYKDLIA
+186 PTVQIYKDLIA
-197 FQNKETDMKPAL
+197 FQNKEPNMKSVL

-219 YGDKRDKESYNAYM
+219 YGDKRDKESFEAYM
-233 NALDELYRNLAPQD
+233 NALDDLYRNLASQN

-260 SGSMSRYV
+260 SGSMFRYV

-312 VSTDNTVYPKKQL
+312 VSTNNTVYPGQQL

-331 KNVQKVTVQIY
+331 KNVQKVIVQIY
-342 RSPKTPL
+342 RSSKTPL
-349 QAAHSSTRKSDN
+349 QAAAHTSAKKSSG

-367 VKKVTFSL
+367 VNEKTFSWL
-375 RLPNSYSQ
+375 LPNAYSQ
-383 QDTTLYIP
+383 QDTTLHIP

-396 LYECVVTVPGQKLK
+396 LYECVVTVPGQQLK
-410 TVNTVSV
+410 TINTVSV
-417 THLAALYRNL
+417 TRLAAIYRNL
-427 PGDKREIMVTDYL
+427 SGNKQEVMVTDYL
-440 SGKPVDGATVTYYG
+440 SGKPVDGAIVTYYG
-454 GQRRNLQELGTAKT
+454 GQRRSLQELGTVKT
-468 DREGLATLPVNNQI
+468 DREGLATLPANSQVL
-482 IAFQASKPGD
+482 AFQASRPGD
-492 TSAMLTHIYPMGSGH
+492 TNAMLTNIYPMGSGH
-507 RPEKNPVEVSV
+507 KPEKNPIEVSI

-530 IFFKGLAYVKDTDD
+530 IFFKGLAYVKDSND
-544 PHAAAGQEFTVTL
+544 PHAVAGQTFTVTL
-557 YDTNGKELANKKYTT
+557 YDANGKEIAQKKVMT
-572 NDFGSFNGEFSI
+572 NDFGSFNGEFSL

-598 QTSVYINVEEY
+598 QMSVYIHVEEY
-609 KRPTFQAHFLPVKEE
+609 KRPTFQAYFLPIKGD
-624 IAFGDSITI
+624 IAFGDSVTI
-633 QGKAATFSGVSLPA
+633 QGKAATFSGVSLPS
-647 GDVSWRITRRPFMLW
+647 GDVTWRITRRPFLLW
-662 RYFSPASSAQVA
+662 RYFRPSAPTQVA

-691 PQKEDDNGIYP
+691 PQKEEDTNPYA
-702 SAFQTYEVSATITD
+702 SAYQTYEVSATVTD
-716 SKGETQEAEYTFSVG
+716 SKGETQEANYTFSVG
-731 ESSIVLLANLPRQI
+731 ESSIVLFTNLPPQI

-760 GETVSVAGTF
+760 GEMVSTSGTF

-775 IATQP
+775 IANRSDKNS
-780 GTNNTKSYREGKQV
+780 GESYQEGKQV
-794 AAGDFTSGK
+794 ASGSFTSGK

-809 FSQLP
+809 FNPLP
-814 SGRYRIS
+814 SGRYRIL
-821 VEAKDSQGR
+821 VETQDSQGR

-855 VLKEKTTCLPGE
+855 LLKEKTTCLPGE
-867 DAEIVFGTSDKDAY
+867 DAEVVFGTSDKDAY

-896 LIKLSDANR
+896 LIKLSDTNH
-905 RFEIPFKQEY
+905 RFKIPFKPEY
-915 GDGIIVSFTFVKEGA
+915 GDGIIVSFTFVKEGE

-936 PVELCL
+936 PVELQL
-942 PDRQLT
+942 PNRQLT
-948 IKPVTFRDRLL
+948 IKPITFRDLLL
-959 PGSKESWKFRITDA
+959 PGSKENWKFRITDA
-973 DSTIVSAEVLAGM
+973 DSTIVSAEVLASM

-993 IIPFSW
+993 IIPFNW
-999 YFSPRRSISLQAP
+999 YFSPRRTILLQAP
-1012 RFSAGTGFQ
+1012 RFSTGAGFQ

-1033 IKIPQYKYDQLNWF
+1033 IKVPQYQYDRLNWF
-1047 GLFNEVYIRGYGA
+1047 GLFNTMSVRRYGQSLMA
-1060 SNRALATGGIMMKSA
+1060 GGIMMKSA
-1075 MAPQASLSVG
+1075 MAPQANMAVE
-1085 VAADNMIAEDVLEE
+1085 VAEDSAIAEGTLEE
-1099 KTVESA
+1099 ETVEST
-1105 ETSPNFSDPVA
+1105 ETLFSLSDPFA
-1116 QESGQPLNPEQLR
+1116 KESSQPISPEQIR

-1147 GDVFVNFTM
+1147 GDIFVNFTL
-1156 PESNTTWKLQM
+1156 PESNTTWKLQL
-1167 LANTK
+1167 LANTQ
-1172 DLKYGLLTKEVVTS
+1172 DLKYGLLTKEVISS

-1196 RFVRQGDEVSLST
+1196 RFVRQGDEVSIST
-1209 QVINNSKETISG
+1209 QVINNSKEAVSG
-1221 RVSIE
+1221 RVRIE
-1226 LFDPATDQPV
+1226 LFDPATDQPI

-1248 RPDSVATVSWLI
+1248 QPDSVTTVSWMI
-1260 PVPKQISLLG
+1260 PIPKQISLLG

-1286 IVPVLSDQLLITEST
+1286 IVPVLSNQLLITEST
-1301 PFFLLKEGEKQ
+1301 PFYLTKEGEKQ
-1312 IHISG
+1312 IRITG
-1317 NQEGKSPFRLTL
+1317 NSEGATPFRLTL
-1329 EITGN
+1329 EMTGN

-1339 VQALPTITQPDNDN
+1339 VQALPTITQPNNDN

-1379 VIAQWTAQ
+1379 VINQWTAQ
-1387 GGDAST
+1387 GGNAST

-1424 KQRLSLLFDINR
+1424 KQRLSLLFDLNR
-1436 ADGLREAALRQL
+1436 ADGLRETALRQL

-1468 SITLSILQGMSQL
+1468 AITLSILKGMSQL
-1481 VRLSATQYGQAEKEM
+1481 VQLNAIQYGQAEKEM
-1496 QMKALKFLDKSIQE
+1496 QMKALKFLDKRMQT
-1510 DYENLRKYDKK
+1510 DYENLLKYDKK
-1521 WQNATPS
+1521 WQNAWPS
-1528 PEQVRFLFVRSFYR
+1528 PEQVEFLFVRSSYR

-1550 REAIRFYTSQAE
+1550 REAIRFYTNQAE
-1562 KHWKQ
+1562 KHWNQ
-1567 YSLLNK
+1567 YSLISK

-1614 RGNDYFTS
+1614 RGSDYFTS

-1634 NEIAPDTQNTNLMK
+1634 NEIAPDTQHTNQMK

-1677 SDWLDTQNT
+1677 SDWLNTQNT
-1686 CIVKWDGKTYSTADG
+1686 CVATWDGKTYSTAEG
-1701 DIATGYLKTILP
+1701 EIATGYLKTILP
-1713 NEKTNRSANNVLSIR
+1713 NEPATRSANPVLSIR
-1728 KEGDTPAWGAVYEQY
+1728 KEGNTPAWGAVYEQY
-1743 FQDIDKVKGEKGVLN
+1743 FQDIDKVKGQKGVLS
-1758 VEKKLFVEINNGTNR
+1758 VEKKLFVETNNGTNR

-1796 RTDREMNYVFLKDL
+1796 RTDREMDYVFLKDL

-1815 EPANQLSGT
+1815 EPADQLSGP

-1883 SHTAGESLQIVP
+1883 SHTAGESLRIMP

>member
-1 MKIRAI
+1 MIFFHLLR
-7 ILSALIL
+7 LS
-14 CGISAVIMY
+14 
-23 SRAAQPRQESPVIT
+23 
-37 QTINEKDTPM
+37 
-47 AIKNLILKMKEQME
+47 
-61 VNNDQFHEL
+61 
-70 IEETEDYANSCPD
+70 
-83 SASTAVLHSMLAEMY
+83 
-98 QTYYQRNRW
+98 
-107 TINQR
+107 
-112 TQLSGYTPDDIR
+112 YTPDFKFFRCFVIGCRIARIR
-124 EWTSNLFAD
+124 SIKVDSPSLFGVSF
-133 KIKQEVDLS
+133 IY
-142 LRPAALLQST
+142 LRITYQIFRTA
-152 PVSRFKEIL
+152 PVS
-161 ETGKDSQKLRPTLYE
+161 S
-176 FLAFRALEIQ
+176 
-186 PSAQIYKDLIA
+186 
-197 FQNKETDMKPAL
+197 
-209 LTELDYLRFL
+209 
-219 YGDKRDKESYNAYM
+219 
-233 NALDELYRNLAPQD
+233 
-247 YAAEILIAKLDLV
+247 
-260 SGSMSRYV
+260 
-268 STQWDSIKAEE
+268 
-279 VKLCEEGI
+279 
-287 KRYSGYPRT
+287 
-296 AILKNRL
+296 LKNRL

-312 VSTDNTVYPKKQL
+312 ASTNNTVYPGQQL

-331 KNVQKVTVQIY
+331 KNVQKVIVQIY
-342 RSPKTPL
+342 RSSKTPL
-349 QAAHSSTRKSDN
+349 QAAAHTSAKKSSGS
-361 NTLGQL
+361 TLRQL
-367 VKKVTFSL
+367 VNEKTFSL
-375 RLPNSYSQ
+375 LLPNTYSQ
-383 QDTTLYIP
+383 QDTTLHIS

-396 LYECVVTVPGQKLK
+396 LYECVVTVPGQQLK
-410 TVNTVSV
+410 TINTVSV
-417 THLAALYRNL
+417 TRLAAIYRNL
-427 PGDKREIMVTDYL
+427 SGNKQEVMVTDYL
-440 SGKPVDGATVTYYG
+440 SGKPVDGAIVTYYG
-454 GQRRNLQELGTAKT
+454 GQRRSLQELGTVKT
-468 DREGLATLPVNNQI
+468 DREGLATLPANSQVL
-482 IAFQASKPGD
+482 AFQASRPGD
-492 TSAMLTHIYPMGSGH
+492 TNAMLTNIYPMGSGR
-507 RPEKNPVEVSV
+507 RPEKNPVEVSI

-530 IFFKGLAYVKDTDD
+530 IFFKGLAYVKDSND
-544 PHAAAGQEFTVTL
+544 PHAVAGQTFTVTL
-557 YDTNGKELANKKYTT
+557 YDANGKELAQKKFTT

-598 QTSVYINVEEY
+598 QMSVYIHVEEY
-609 KRPTFQAHFLPVKEE
+609 KRPTFQAYFLPIKGD
-624 IAFGDSITI
+624 IAFGDSVTI
-633 QGKAATFSGVSLPA
+633 QGKAATFSGVSLPS
-647 GDVSWRITRRPFMLW
+647 GDVTWRITRRPFLLW
-662 RYFSPASSAQVA
+662 RYFRPSAPTQVA

-679 LSGDGTFSVSFR
+679 LSSDGTFSVSFR
-691 PQKEDDNGIYP
+691 PQKEEDTNPYA
-702 SAFQTYEVSATITD
+702 SAYQTYEVSATVTD
-716 SKGETQEAEYTFSVG
+716 SKGETQEANYTFSVG
-731 ESSIVLLANLPRQI
+731 ESSIVLFTNLPPQI

-760 GETVSVAGTF
+760 GEMVSTSGTF

-775 IATQP
+775 IANRSDKNS
-780 GTNNTKSYREGKQV
+780 GESYKEGKQV
-794 AAGDFTSGK
+794 ASGSFTSGK

-814 SGRYRIS
+814 SGRYRIL

-830 PSKNQSDF
+830 QSKNQSDF

-855 VLKEKTTCLPGE
+855 LLKEKTTCLPGE
-867 DAEIVFGTSDKDAY
+867 EAEIVFGTSDKDAY

-896 LIKLSDANR
+896 LIKLSDANH
-905 RFEIPFKQEY
+905 RFKIPFKPEY
-915 GDGIIVSFTFVKEGA
+915 GEGIIVSFTFVKEGE

-936 PVELCL
+936 PVELQL
-942 PDRQLT
+942 PNRQLT
-948 IKPVTFRDRLL
+948 IKPITFRDRLL

-973 DSTIVSAEVLAGM
+973 DSTIVSAEVLASM

-993 IIPFSW
+993 IIPFNW
-999 YFSPRRSISLQAP
+999 YFSPQRTILLQAP
-1012 RFSAGTGFQ
+1012 RFSTGAGFQ

-1033 IKIPQYKYDQLNWF
+1033 IKVPQYQYDRLNWF
-1047 GLFNEVYIRGYGA
+1047 GLFNEIVIRGYGS
-1060 SNRALATGGIMMKSA
+1060 SNRAFATGGIMLKSA
-1075 MAPQASLSVG
+1075 AAPV
-1085 VAADNMIAEDVLEE
+1085 VAESMNIMEDSAVLEE
-1099 KTVESA
+1099 PSVEST
-1105 ETSPNFSDPVA
+1105 EGEPVFSLSDPFA
-1116 QESGQPLNPEQLR
+1116 KESSQPISPEQIR

-1147 GDVFVNFTM
+1147 GDIFVNFTL
-1156 PESNTTWKLQM
+1156 PESNTTWKLQL
-1167 LANTK
+1167 LANTQ
-1172 DLKYGLLTKEVVTS
+1172 DLKYGLLTKEVISS

-1196 RFVRQGDEVSLST
+1196 RFVRQGDEVSIST
-1209 QVINNSKETISG
+1209 QVINNSKEAVSG
-1221 RVSIE
+1221 RVRIE
-1226 LFDPATDQPV
+1226 LFDPATDQPI

-1248 RPDSVATVSWLI
+1248 QPDSIATVSWII

-1286 IVPVLSDQLLITEST
+1286 IVPVLSNQLLITEST
-1301 PFFLLKEGEKQ
+1301 PFYLLKEGEKQ
-1312 IHISG
+1312 IRISG
-1317 NQEGKSPFRLTL
+1317 NSEGATPFRLTL
-1329 EITGN
+1329 EMTGN

-1339 VQALPTITQPDNDN
+1339 VQALPTITQPNNDN

-1369 IAQAHPRIQK
+1369 IAQAHPRIRK
-1379 VIAQWTAQ
+1379 VINQWTAQ
-1387 GGDAST
+1387 GGNAST

-1424 KQRLSLLFDINR
+1424 KQRLSLLFDLNR
-1436 ADGLREAALRQL
+1436 ADGLREAALQQL

-1468 SITLSILQGMSQL
+1468 AITLSILKGMSQL
-1481 VRLSATQYGQAEKEM
+1481 VQLNAIQYGQAEKEM
-1496 QMKALKFLDKSIQE
+1496 QMKALKFLDKSMQT
-1510 DYENLRKYDKK
+1510 DYENLLKYDKK
-1521 WQNATPS
+1521 WQNAWPS
-1528 PEQVRFLFVRSFYR
+1528 PEQVEFLFVRSSYR

-1550 REAIRFYTSQAE
+1550 REAIRFYTNQAE
-1562 KHWKQ
+1562 KHWNQ
-1567 YSLLNK
+1567 YSLISK

-1588 ATAIL
+1588 STAIL

-1614 RGNDYFTS
+1614 RGSDYFTS

-1634 NEIAPDTQNTNLMK
+1634 NEIAPDTQNTNRMK

-1677 SDWLDTQNT
+1677 SDWLNTQNT
-1686 CIVKWDGKTYSTADG
+1686 CVATWDGKTYSTAEG
-1701 DIATGYLKTILP
+1701 EIAIGYLKTILP
-1713 NEKTNRSANNVLSIR
+1713 NEPANSSANPVLSIR
-1728 KEGDTPAWGAVYEQY
+1728 KEGNTPAWGAVYEQY
-1743 FQDIDKVKGEKGVLN
+1743 FQEIDKVKGQKGVLS
-1758 VEKKLFVEINNGTNR
+1758 VEKKLFVETNNGTNR
-1773 QIRPVTPEQ
+1773 QIRPITPEQ

-1815 EPANQLSGT
+1815 EPADQLSGP

-1883 SHTAGESLQIVP
+1883 SHTAGESLRIMP

>member
-23 SRAAQPRQESPVIT
+23 SRAAAQPRQTSSVIT
-37 QTINEKDTPM
+37 QAINDKNTPM
-47 AIKNLILKMKEQME
+47 VIKNLILKMKEQME
-61 VNNDQFHEL
+61 VNDDQFPEL
-70 IEETEDYANSCPD
+70 IRNVENYANSLAD
-83 SASTAVLHSMLAEMY
+83 SVSVAVLHSMLAEMY
-98 QTYYQRNRW
+98 QNYYQRNQW

-112 TQLSGYTPDDIR
+112 TQLSGYIPEDIR

-133 KIKQEVDLS
+133 KIKEEIDLS
-142 LRPAALLQST
+142 LRPTVLLQNT
-152 PVSRFKEIL
+152 PVSKFKDMLEI
-161 ETGKDSQKLRPTLYE
+161 GKDSQTLRPTLYE
-176 FLAFRALEIQ
+176 FLAFRALDIQ
-186 PSAQIYKDLIA
+186 PAVQIYKDLIA
-197 FQNKETDMKPAL
+197 FQNKEPNMKSVL

-219 YGDKRDKESYNAYM
+219 YGDKRDKESFEAYM
-233 NALDELYRNLAPQD
+233 NALDELYRNVASQN

-260 SGSMSRYV
+260 SGSMFRYV

-312 VSTDNTVYPKKQL
+312 VSTNNTVYPGQQL

-331 KNVQKVTVQIY
+331 KNVQKVSVQIY
-342 RSPKTPL
+342 RSLKTPL
-349 QAAHSSTRKSDN
+349 QAAAHTSVKKSGSS
-361 NTLGQL
+361 TLGQL
-367 VKKVTFSL
+367 VNEKTFSL
-375 RLPNSYSQ
+375 LLPNSYSQ
-383 QDTTLYIP
+383 QDTTLHIS

-396 LYECVVTVPGQKLK
+396 LYECVVTVPGQQLK
-410 TVNTVSV
+410 TINTVSV
-417 THLAALYRNL
+417 TRLAAIYRNL
-427 PGDKREIMVTDYL
+427 SGNKKEVMVTDYL
-440 SGKPVDGATVTYYG
+440 SGKPVDGAIVTYYG
-454 GQRRNLQELGTAKT
+454 GQRRSLQELGTVKT
-468 DREGLATLPVNNQI
+468 DREGLATLPANSQVL
-482 IAFQASKPGD
+482 AFQAGRPGD
-492 TSAMLTHIYPMGSGH
+492 THAMLTNIYPMGSGH
-507 RPEKNPVEVSV
+507 RPEKNPVEVSI

-530 IFFKGLAYVKDTDD
+530 IFFKGLAYVKDSND
-544 PHAAAGQEFTVTL
+544 PHAVTGQPFTVTL
-557 YDTNGKELANKKYTT
+557 YDANGKEIAQKKVTT
-572 NDFGSFNGEFSI
+572 NEFGSFNGEFSL
-584 PKQTLSGVFRLSTG
+584 PQQTLSGVFRLSTG
-598 QTSVYINVEEY
+598 QMSVYIHVEEY
-609 KRPTFQAHFLPVKEE
+609 KRPTFQAYFLPIKGD
-624 IAFGDSITI
+624 IAFGDSVTI
-633 QGKAATFSGVSLPA
+633 QGKAATFSGVSLPG
-647 GDVSWRITRRPFMLW
+647 GDVTWRITRRPFLLW
-662 RYFSPASSAQVA
+662 RYFRPSAPTQVA
-674 EGSTT
+674 EGSST

-691 PQKEDDNGIYP
+691 PQKEEDTNPYA
-702 SAFQTYEVSATITD
+702 SAYQTYEVSATVTD
-716 SKGETQEAEYTFSVG
+716 SKGETQEANYTFSVG
-731 ESSIVLLANLPRQI
+731 ESSIVLFTNLPPQI

-760 GETVSVAGTF
+760 GEMVSTSGTF

-775 IATQP
+775 IANRSDKNS
-780 GTNNTKSYREGKQV
+780 GESYQEGKQV
-794 AAGDFTSGK
+794 ASGSFTSGK

-809 FSQLP
+809 FNPLP
-814 SGRYRIS
+814 SGRYRIL

-830 PSKNQSDF
+830 QSKNQSDF

-855 VLKEKTTCLPGE
+855 LLKEKTTCLPGE
-867 DAEIVFGTSDKDAY
+867 EAEILFGTSDKDAY

-896 LIKLSDANR
+896 LIKLSDANH
-905 RFEIPFKQEY
+905 RFKIPFKPEY
-915 GDGIIVSFTFVKEGA
+915 GDGIIVSFTFVKEGE

-936 PVELCL
+936 PIELQL
-942 PDRQLT
+942 PNRQLT
-948 IKPVTFRDRLL
+948 IKPITFRDRLL

-973 DSTIVSAEVLAGM
+973 DSTIVSAEVLASM

-999 YFSPRRSISLQAP
+999 YFSPQRTILLQAS
-1012 RFSAGTGFQ
+1012 RFLTGAGFQ
-1021 RSYQYDQTEAKY
+1021 RSYQHDQTEAKY
-1033 IKIPQYKYDQLNWF
+1033 IKVPQYQYDRLNWF
-1047 GLFNEVYIRGYGA
+1047 GLFNTRGVRRYGQSVMA
-1060 SNRALATGGIMMKSA
+1060 GGIMMKSA
-1075 MAPQASLSVG
+1075 MAPQANMAVE
-1085 VAADNMIAEDVLEE
+1085 VAEDSAIAEGALEE
-1099 KTVESA
+1099 ETVESTEA
-1105 ETSPNFSDPVA
+1105 LFSLSDPFA
-1116 QESGQPLNPEQLR
+1116 KESSQPVSPEQIR

-1147 GDVFVNFTM
+1147 GDVFVNFTL
-1156 PESNTTWKLQM
+1156 PESNTTWKLQ
-1167 LANTK
+1167 LLTNTQ
-1172 DLKYGLLTKEVVTS
+1172 DLKYGLLTKEVISS

-1196 RFVRQGDEVSLST
+1196 RFVRQGDEVSIST
-1209 QVINNSKETISG
+1209 QVINNSKEAVSG
-1221 RVSIE
+1221 RVRIE
-1226 LFDPATDQPV
+1226 LFDPTTDQPI

-1248 RPDSVATVSWLI
+1248 RPDSVATVSWMI
-1260 PVPKQISLLG
+1260 PIPKQISLLG

-1286 IVPVLSDQLLITEST
+1286 IVPVLSNQLLITEST
-1301 PFFLLKEGEKQ
+1301 PFYLLKEGEKQ
-1312 IHISG
+1312 IRISG
-1317 NQEGKSPFRLTL
+1317 NSEGATPFRLTL
-1329 EITGN
+1329 EMTGN

-1339 VQALPTITQPDNDN
+1339 VQALPTITQPNNDN

-1379 VIAQWTAQ
+1379 VINQWTAQ
-1387 GGDAST
+1387 GGNAST

-1424 KQRLSLLFDINR
+1424 KQRLSLLFDLNR
-1436 ADGLREAALRQL
+1436 ADELREAALRQL

-1468 SITLSILQGMSQL
+1468 TLTLSILKGMSQL
-1481 VRLSATQYGQAEKEM
+1481 VQLNAIQYGQAEKEM
-1496 QMKALKFLDKSIQE
+1496 QMKALKFLDKSMQT
-1510 DYENLRKYDKK
+1510 DYENLLKYDKK
-1521 WQNATPS
+1521 WQNAWPS
-1528 PEQVRFLFVRSFYR
+1528 PEQVEFLFVRSSYR
-1542 DIPELGDA
+1542 DIPELGEA
-1550 REAIRFYTSQAE
+1550 REAIRFYTKQAE
-1562 KHWKQ
+1562 KHWNQ
-1567 YSLLNK
+1567 YSLISK

-1593 TWLKKTAT
+1593 TGLKKTAT

-1634 NEIAPDTQNTNLMK
+1634 NEIAPDTQNTNRMK

-1656 TQNWESVPATVNA
+1656 TQDWESVPATVNA

-1677 SDWLDTQNT
+1677 SDWLNTQNT
-1686 CIVKWDGKTYSTADG
+1686 CVATWDGKTYSTAEG
-1701 DIATGYLKTILP
+1701 EIATGYLKTILP
-1713 NEKTNRSANNVLSIR
+1713 NEPANNSANPVLSIR
-1728 KEGDTPAWGAVYEQY
+1728 KEGNTPAWGAVYEQY
-1743 FQDIDKVKGEKGVLN
+1743 FQEIDKVKRQKGVLN

-1773 QIRPVTPEQ
+1773 QIRPVTPEH

-1815 EPANQLSGT
+1815 EPADPLSGP

-1883 SHTAGESLQIVP
+1883 SHTAGERLQVEP